1 MGSKV
6 AFHLSGGIFFNLML
20 AARKKPAVNQKEC
33 LRELLYIFDRSARGL
48 SGNSLG
54 TIASR
59 FRNCDPKLRSVYIK
73 FGDPVLVNE
82 FNERMREDYDSV
94 VGEVKN
100 YADHYL
106 DLEMNGKWLVR
117 ALMELVE
124 KDSLIQNNA
133 KFMAIPGGRPAYKQD
148 FPEMQKVYIY
158 NMLLGVWH
166 FICSRT
172 DGEEYGQETYFAL
185 SDFDGE
191 SRARKFDCGRIGF
204 KDHEDVLISYDM
216 EIKPYFGEK
225 SHFSERVLCE
235 HLLSG
240 EIEEL
245 PSVKITEDYGPLNE
259 ALSSKIRQI
268 FSMQVEKSRVPEKKD
283 MVNKYQTYLDR
294 AYEKHRKKKTFLYEM
309 QREFYGFFVCNNVKR
324 REAVGKGERNR
335 EGEVKNVI
343 TNVCVEAFE
352 EEHRFIILSG
362 TGGMGKSMMMTHFML
377 DTIDKNKET
386 GKVPVFMLLRDYNP
400 AAGDL
405 LDFIFGEL
413 KRHDVDLHLS
423 DLVELLQSGKGVI
436 LFDGLD
442 EIKSE
447 NCRRFY
453 KEMEN
458 LADSYPEASYI
469 VSSRPTMNFRGLS
482 RFTVYDLQPFS
493 QEQAVEMVG
502 KLDQS
507 VVDPVI
513 QKDFIQDLKCN
524 RFGFDWRE
532 RMDFLGNPLFLT
544 ILLLAYEGNHDIPTE
559 RYLFYEQAYEAMAK
573 KHDAAKALTREF
585 ATGLNSREFQNY
597 FGEFCTIT
605 YEQEKYDFTPE
616 EISAYFQ
623 EVIEANELDTT
634 LEAFI
639 EDVTGKI
646 CLIYKD
652 GGKYYFIH
660 RSFQEYFV
668 AYFFS
673 RQLEQRFGAVLD
685 ILTVRDEM
693 DHDSVVLPM
702 LYGMEPEKTELCIF
716 IPFLEKVFCG
726 KDEESE
732 YRDFLQC
739 FYPFICYE
747 QGEVEEYFVQAS
759 DSSIYQYIADRY
771 SDVKQMI
778 DGDDLPVLSH
788 FIEKEYVYY
797 DEYWRTGRDEE
808 DSRVVLRED
817 LPDGYETAYEECTG
831 LEVEIVGLSYL
842 ICVEEAYRRKECAYV
857 VEMLEDDSFPLKKE
871 YRDMKKLYLGLKA
884 KYARKTGKAS
894 FRSRFH

>member
-1 MGSKV
+1 MGNEV
-6 AFHLSGGIFFNLML
+6 ALHLSGGVFFNLML
-20 AARKKPAVNQKEC
+20 AARKKPVANQNQC
-33 LRELLYIFDRSARGL
+33 LKELLYIYDRSAKEMA
-48 SGNSLG
+48 GNSLV

-59 FRNCDPKLRSVYIK
+59 FRNCDPDLHSDYIR
-73 FGDPVLVNE
+73 FGDPVVVEE
-82 FNERMREDYDSV
+82 FNGRMRENYASV

-100 YADHYL
+100 YADQYL
-106 DLEMNGKWLVR
+106 DLEVNGKWLVR

-124 KDSLIQNNA
+124 KDNLIQDNA
-133 KFMAIPGGRPAYKQD
+133 KFMAIPGGLPAYKQE
-148 FPEMQKVYIY
+148 FPEMHVVYIY
-158 NMLLGVWH
+158 NFLLSVWH
-166 FICSRT
+166 YICCT
-172 DGEEYGQETYFAL
+172 HGMTENGQETYFAL
-185 SDFDGE
+185 ADFAGE
-191 SRARKFDCGRIGF
+191 SRPRKFDRSRIGF
-204 KDHEDVLISYDM
+204 ESHEDVMVSYDM
-216 EIKPYFGEK
+216 EIVQDDMKIPEPATAYVRKLAGKPD
-225 SHFSERVLCE
+225 RQL
-235 HLLSG
+235 
-240 EIEEL
+240 EIFAPVNSAVPKEVE
-245 PSVKITEDYGPLNE
+245 S
-259 ALSSKIRQI
+259 I
-268 FSMQVEKSRVPEKKD
+268 FSFVVEHTHTSDRKAALNR
-283 MVNKYQTYLDR
+283 YRTYLNR
-294 AYEKHRKKKTFLYEM
+294 AREKHSKKKTFLYEM
-309 QREFYGFFVCNNVKR
+309 QRDFYGFFVCNDVKR
-324 REAVGKGERNR
+324 RETVYRGEHRNDKKDDR
-335 EGEVKNVI
+335 TIKNACI
-343 TNVCVEAFE
+343 DSFE
-352 EEHRFIILSG
+352 EERRFIVLSG

-386 GKVPVFMLLRDYNP
+386 GEVPVFVLLRDYNP

-405 LDFIFGEL
+405 IDFIFGEL

-559 RYLFYEQAYEAMAK
+559 RYLFYEQAYDAMAK

-616 EISAYFQ
+616 EISSYFQ

-634 LEAFI
+634 PEAFI

-673 RQLEQRFGAVLD
+673 RQLEQRYGAVLD
-685 ILTVRDEM
+685 IFQRRDSA

-702 LYGMEPEKTELCIF
+702 LFDMEQNKTELCII
-716 IPFLEKVFCG
+716 IPFLGQIF
-726 KDEESE
+726 KDENDDEAYEHFLE
-732 YRDFLQC
+732 Y
-739 FYPFICYE
+739 FYPIICYE
-747 QGEVEEYFVQAS
+747 QGDVTEFSMGTSE
-759 DSSIYQYIADRY
+759 SSIYEFIADKY
-771 SDVKQMI
+771 NFKEMI
-778 DGDDLPVLSH
+778 DGDELP
-788 FIEKEYVYY
+788 EMDCWMDREYVYY
-797 DEYWRTGRDEE
+797 DRNWDKDTDDIGTQLIARIDLPEGYERRYMEWTGEE
-808 DSRVVLRED
+808 MEVVGKSYEIRVVDVYHHSIYED
-817 LPDGYETAYEECTG
+817 TL
-831 LEVEIVGLSYL
+831 
-842 ICVEEAYRRKECAYV
+842 
-857 VEMLEDDSFPLKKE
+857 EMLTDDTFPLKKE
-871 YRDMKKLYLGLKA
+871 FYSAKELYMKLKD
-884 KYARKTGKAS
+884 KYKKKKDRKS

>member
-1 MGSKV
+1 MGNEV
-6 AFHLSGGIFFNLML
+6 ALHLSGGVFFNLML
-20 AARKKPAVNQKEC
+20 AARKKPVANQNQC
-33 LRELLYIFDRSARGL
+33 LKELLYIYDRSAKEMA
-48 SGNSLG
+48 GNSLV

-59 FRNCDPKLRSVYIK
+59 FRNCDPDLHSDYIR
-73 FGDPVLVNE
+73 FGDPVVVEE
-82 FNERMREDYDSV
+82 FNGRMRENYASV

-100 YADHYL
+100 YADQYL
-106 DLEMNGKWLVR
+106 DLEVNGKWLVR

-124 KDSLIQNNA
+124 KDSLIQDNA
-133 KFMAIPGGRPAYKQD
+133 KFMAIPGGLPAYKQE
-148 FPEMQKVYIY
+148 FPEMHVVYIY
-158 NMLLGVWH
+158 NLLLSVWH
-166 FICSRT
+166 YICCT
-172 DGEEYGQETYFAL
+172 QGMTENGQETYFAL
-185 SDFDGE
+185 SDFAGE
-191 SRARKFDCGRIGF
+191 SRPRKFDRSRIGF
-204 KDHEDVLISYDM
+204 ESHEDVMVSYDM
-216 EIKPYFGEK
+216 EIVQDDMKIPEPAAAYVRKLAGKPD
-225 SHFSERVLCE
+225 RQL
-235 HLLSG
+235 
-240 EIEEL
+240 EIFAPVNSAVPKEVE
-245 PSVKITEDYGPLNE
+245 S
-259 ALSSKIRQI
+259 I
-268 FSMQVEKSRVPEKKD
+268 FSFVVEHTHTSDRKAALNR
-283 MVNKYQTYLDR
+283 YQTYLNR
-294 AYEKHRKKKTFLYEM
+294 AREKHSKKKTFLYEM
-309 QREFYGFFVCNNVKR
+309 QRDFYGFFVCNDVKR
-324 REAVGKGERNR
+324 RETVYRGEHRNDKKDDR
-335 EGEVKNVI
+335 VIKNACI
-343 TNVCVEAFE
+343 DSFE
-352 EEHRFIILSG
+352 EERRFIVLSG

-386 GKVPVFMLLRDYNP
+386 GKVPVFVLLRDYNP

-405 LDFIFGEL
+405 IDFIFGEL
-413 KRHDVDLHLS
+413 KRHDMDLHLS

-453 KEMEN
+453 REMEN

-559 RYLFYEQAYEAMAK
+559 RYLFYEQAYDAMAK

-616 EISAYFQ
+616 EISSYFQ

-634 LEAFI
+634 PEAFI

-673 RQLEQRFGAVLD
+673 RQLEQRYGAVLV
-685 ILTVRDEM
+685 IFQRRDSA

-702 LYGMEPEKTELCIF
+702 LFDMEQNKTELCII
-716 IPFLEKVFCG
+716 IPFLEQIF
-726 KDEESE
+726 KDENDDEAYEHFLE
-732 YRDFLQC
+732 Y
-739 FYPFICYE
+739 FYPIICYE
-747 QGEVEEYFVQAS
+747 QGDVTEFSMGTSE
-759 DSSIYQYIADRY
+759 SSIYEFIADKY
-771 SDVKQMI
+771 NFKEMI
-778 DGDDLPVLSH
+778 DGDELPEMDYWVDR
-788 FIEKEYVYY
+788 EYVYY
-797 DEYWRTGRDEE
+797 DRNWDKDTDDIGTQLIARI
-808 DSRVVLRED
+808 D
-817 LPDGYETAYEECTG
+817 LPEGYERSYMEWTGEEMEVVGKSYEIR
-831 LEVEIVGLSYL
+831 VMDV
-842 ICVEEAYRRKECAYV
+842 YRRSIYEDTL
-857 VEMLEDDSFPLKKE
+857 EMLTNDTFPLKKE
-871 YRDMKKLYLGLKA
+871 FYSAKELYMKLKD
-884 KYARKTGKAS
+884 KYKKKKDRKS

>member
-1 MGSKV
+1 MGNEV

-20 AARKKPAVNQKEC
+20 AARKKPLANQKEC
-33 LRELLYIFDRSARGL
+33 LKELLCIFDRSAKGL
-48 SGNSLG
+48 SGNSLV

-59 FRNCDPKLRSVYIK
+59 FRNCDPDLHSDYIR
-73 FGDPVLVNE
+73 FGDPVVVEE
-82 FNERMREDYDSV
+82 FNGRMREDYASV

-100 YADHYL
+100 YADQYL
-106 DLEMNGKWLVR
+106 DLEVNGKWLVR

-124 KDSLIQNNA
+124 KDSLIQDNA
-133 KFMAIPGGRPAYKQD
+133 KFMAIPGGLPAYKQE
-148 FPEMQKVYIY
+148 FPEMHVVYIY
-158 NMLLGVWH
+158 NLLLSVWH
-166 FICSRT
+166 YICCT
-172 DGEEYGQETYFAL
+172 HGMAENGQETYFAL
-185 SDFDGE
+185 ADFAGE
-191 SRARKFDCGRIGF
+191 SRPRKFDRSRIGF
-204 KDHEDVLISYDM
+204 EGHEDVMVSYDM
-216 EIKPYFGEK
+216 EIVQDDMKIPEPAAAYVRKLTGKPDK
-225 SHFSERVLCE
+225 QL
-235 HLLSG
+235 
-240 EIEEL
+240 EIFE
-245 PSVKITEDYGPLNE
+245 PVNSVV
-259 ALSSKIRQI
+259 SKEVESI
-268 FSMQVEKSRVPEKKD
+268 FSFVVEHTHTSDRKAALNR
-283 MVNKYQTYLDR
+283 YRTYLNR
-294 AYEKHRKKKTFLYEM
+294 AREKHSKKKTFLYEM
-309 QREFYGFFVCNNVKR
+309 QRDFYGFFVCNDVKR
-324 REAVGKGERNR
+324 RETVCRSEHRNDKKDDR
-335 EGEVKNVI
+335 VI
-343 TNVCVEAFE
+343 ANVCVDSFE
-352 EEHRFIILSG
+352 EERRFIVLSG

-386 GKVPVFMLLRDYNP
+386 GEVPVFVLLRDYNP

-405 LDFIFGEL
+405 IDFIFGEL

-513 QKDFIQDLKCN
+513 QKDFIKDLKCN

-573 KHDAAKALTREF
+573 KHDATKALTREF

-623 EVIEANELDTT
+623 EVIEANELGTT
-634 LEAFI
+634 PEAFI

-726 KDEESE
+726 KDEKSE
-732 YRDFLQC
+732 YRDFLQY

-747 QGEVEEYFVQAS
+747 QGDVIEYFVQAS

-771 SDVKQMI
+771 SGVKQMV
-778 DGDDLPVLSH
+778 DGDDLPALNH
-788 FIEKEYVYY
+788 FIEREYVYY
-797 DEYWRTGRDEE
+797 DEYWNNGNDDTG
-808 DSRVVLRED
+808 SQLMLRQD
-817 LPDGYETAYEECTG
+817 LPDGYEAAYEECTG
-831 LEVEIVGLSYL
+831 LEVETVGLSYL

-857 VEMLEDDSFPLKKE
+857 VEMLEDDSFPLKQE

>member
-1 MGSKV
+1 MGNEV
-6 AFHLSGGIFFNLML
+6 ALHLSGGVFFNLML
-20 AARKKPAVNQKEC
+20 AARKKPVANQNQC
-33 LRELLYIFDRSARGL
+33 LKELLYIYDRSAKEMA
-48 SGNSLG
+48 GNSLV
-54 TIASR
+54 TIESR
-59 FRNCDPKLRSVYIK
+59 FRNCDPNLHSDYIR
-73 FGDPVLVNE
+73 FGNPVVVEE
-82 FNERMREDYDSV
+82 FNGRMREDYASV

-100 YADHYL
+100 YADQYL
-106 DLEMNGKWLVR
+106 DLEVNGKWLVR

-124 KDSLIQNNA
+124 KDSLIQDNA
-133 KFMAIPGGRPAYKQD
+133 KFMAIPGELPAYKQE
-148 FPEMQKVYIY
+148 FPEMHVVYIY
-158 NMLLGVWH
+158 NLLLSVWH
-166 FICSRT
+166 YICCT
-172 DGEEYGQETYFAL
+172 HGMTENGQETYFAL
-185 SDFDGE
+185 TDFTGE
-191 SRARKFDCGRIGF
+191 SRPKKFDRSRIGF
-204 KDHEDVLISYDM
+204 ESHEDVTVSYDM
-216 EIKPYFGEK
+216 EIVQDDMKIPEPAASYVRKLTGKPDK
-225 SHFSERVLCE
+225 QL
-235 HLLSG
+235 
-240 EIEEL
+240 EIFA
-245 PSVKITEDYGPLNE
+245 PVNSTV
-259 ALSSKIRQI
+259 SKEVESI
-268 FSMQVEKSRVPEKKD
+268 FSFVVEHTHTSDRKAALNR
-283 MVNKYQTYLDR
+283 YRTYLNR
-294 AYEKHRKKKTFLYEM
+294 AYEKHSKKKTFLYEM
-309 QREFYGFFVCNNVKR
+309 QRDFYGFFVCNDVKR
-324 REAVGKGERNR
+324 RETVCRSERRNDR
-335 EGEVKNVI
+335 KDDRVI
-343 TNVCVEAFE
+343 ANVCVDSFE
-352 EEHRFIILSG
+352 EERRFIVLSG

-377 DTIDKNKET
+377 DTIDRNKET
-386 GKVPVFMLLRDYNP
+386 GKVPVFVLLRDYNP

-405 LDFIFGEL
+405 IDFIFGEL

-458 LADSYPEASYI
+458 LADSYPKASYI

-482 RFTVYDLQPFS
+482 HFTVYDLQPFS
-493 QEQAVEMVG
+493 QEQAVEIVG

-573 KHDAAKALTREF
+573 KHDATKALIREF

-623 EVIEANELDTT
+623 EVIEANELSAMP
-634 LEAFI
+634 EAFI

-673 RQLEQRFGAVLD
+673 RQLEQRFDAVLD
-685 ILTVRDEM
+685 ILTVRDDM

-716 IPFLEKVFCG
+716 IPFLEKAFCG
-726 KDEESE
+726 KDEKSE
-732 YRDFLQC
+732 YRDFLQF

-771 SDVKQMI
+771 SGVKQMI
-778 DGDDLPVLSH
+778 DEDDLPVLSH
-788 FIEKEYVYY
+788 FVEKEYVCY
-797 DEYWRTGRDEE
+797 DEIVFGIE
-808 DSRVVLRED
+808 S
-817 LPDGYETAYEECTG
+817 
-831 LEVEIVGLSYL
+831 EV
-842 ICVEEAYRRKECAYV
+842 
-857 VEMLEDDSFPLKKE
+857 
-871 YRDMKKLYLGLKA
+871 
-884 KYARKTGKAS
+884 
-894 FRSRFH
+894 

>member
-1 MGSKV
+1 MGNEV
-6 AFHLSGGIFFNLML
+6 ALHLSGGVFFNLML
-20 AARKKPAVNQKEC
+20 AARKKPVANQNQC
-33 LRELLYIFDRSARGL
+33 LKELLYIYDRSAKEMA
-48 SGNSLG
+48 GNSLV

-59 FRNCDPKLRSVYIK
+59 FRNCDPDLHSDYIR
-73 FGDPVLVNE
+73 FGDPVVVEE
-82 FNERMREDYDSV
+82 FNGRMRENYASV

-100 YADHYL
+100 YADQYL
-106 DLEMNGKWLVR
+106 DLEVNGKWLVR

-124 KDSLIQNNA
+124 KDSLIQDNA
-133 KFMAIPGGRPAYKQD
+133 KFMAIPGGLPAYKQE
-148 FPEMQKVYIY
+148 FPEIHVVYIY
-158 NMLLGVWH
+158 NLLLSVWH
-166 FICSRT
+166 YICCT
-172 DGEEYGQETYFAL
+172 HGMTENGQETYFAL
-185 SDFDGE
+185 ADFAGE
-191 SRARKFDCGRIGF
+191 SRPRKFDRSRIGF
-204 KDHEDVLISYDM
+204 ESHEDVTVSYDM
-216 EIKPYFGEK
+216 EIVQDDMKIPAPAAAYVRKLAGKPDK
-225 SHFSERVLCE
+225 QL
-235 HLLSG
+235 
-240 EIEEL
+240 EIFA
-245 PSVKITEDYGPLNE
+245 PVNSAVSKE
-259 ALSSKIRQI
+259 AESI
-268 FSMQVEKSRVPEKKD
+268 FSFVVEHTHTSDRKVALNR
-283 MVNKYQTYLDR
+283 YRTYLNR
-294 AYEKHRKKKTFLYEM
+294 AREKHSKKKTFLYEM
-309 QREFYGFFVCNNVKR
+309 QRDFYGFFVCNDVKR
-324 REAVGKGERNR
+324 RETVYRGERRNDR
-335 EGEVKNVI
+335 KDDRVI
-343 TNVCVEAFE
+343 ENACIDSFE
-352 EEHRFIILSG
+352 EERRFIVLSG

-386 GKVPVFMLLRDYNP
+386 GEVPVFVLLRDYNP
-400 AAGDL
+400 EAGDL
-405 LDFIFGEL
+405 IDFIFGEL
-413 KRHDVDLHLS
+413 KRHDMDLHLS

-507 VVDPVI
+507 VVDPII
-513 QKDFIQDLKCN
+513 QKDFIMDLRNN

-532 RMDFLGNPLFLT
+532 RKDFLGNPLFLT

-559 RYLFYEQAYEAMAK
+559 RYLFYEQAYDAMAK

-634 LEAFI
+634 PEAFI

-673 RQLEQRFGAVLD
+673 RQLEQRYGAVLD
-685 ILTVRDEM
+685 IFQRRDSA

-702 LYGMEPEKTELCIF
+702 LFDMEQNKTELCII
-716 IPFLEKVFCG
+716 IPFLEQVF
-726 KDEESE
+726 KDKNDDEAYEHFLE
-732 YRDFLQC
+732 Y
-739 FYPFICYE
+739 FYPIICYE
-747 QGEVEEYFVQAS
+747 QGDVTDFSMGTS
-759 DSSIYQYIADRY
+759 DSSIYEFIADKY
-771 SDVKQMI
+771 NFKEMI
-778 DGDDLPVLSH
+778 DGDELPEMDYWVDR
-788 FIEKEYVYY
+788 EYVYY
-797 DEYWRTGRDEE
+797 DRNWDKDTNDIGTQLIARI
-808 DSRVVLRED
+808 D
-817 LPDGYETAYEECTG
+817 LPEGYERSYMEWTGEEMEVVGKSYE
-831 LEVEIVGLSYL
+831 
-842 ICVEEAYRRKECAYV
+842 ICVVDVYRRSIYEDTL
-857 VEMLEDDSFPLKKE
+857 EMLTDDTFPLKKE
-871 YRDMKKLYLGLKA
+871 FYSAKELYMKLKD
-884 KYARKTGKAS
+884 KYKKKKDRKS

>member
-1 MGSKV
+1 MGNEV
-6 AFHLSGGIFFNLML
+6 ALHLSGGVFFNLML
-20 AARKKPAVNQKEC
+20 AARKKPVANQNQC
-33 LRELLYIFDRSARGL
+33 LKELLYIYDRSAKEMA
-48 SGNSLG
+48 GNSLV

-59 FRNCDPKLRSVYIK
+59 FRNCDPDLHSDYIR
-73 FGDPVLVNE
+73 FGDPVVVEE
-82 FNERMREDYDSV
+82 FNGRMRENYASV

-100 YADHYL
+100 YADQYL
-106 DLEMNGKWLVR
+106 DLEVNGKWLVR

-124 KDSLIQNNA
+124 KDSLIQDNA
-133 KFMAIPGGRPAYKQD
+133 KFMAIPGGLPAYKQE
-148 FPEMQKVYIY
+148 FPEMHVVYIY
-158 NMLLGVWH
+158 NLLLSVWH
-166 FICSRT
+166 YICCT
-172 DGEEYGQETYFAL
+172 HGMTENGQETYFAL
-185 SDFDGE
+185 ADFAGE
-191 SRARKFDCGRIGF
+191 SRPRKFDRSRIGF
-204 KDHEDVLISYDM
+204 ESHEDVTVSYDM
-216 EIKPYFGEK
+216 EIVQDDMKIPEPAASYVRKLTEKPDK
-225 SHFSERVLCE
+225 QL
-235 HLLSG
+235 
-240 EIEEL
+240 EIFAPVNSAVPKEVE
-245 PSVKITEDYGPLNE
+245 S
-259 ALSSKIRQI
+259 I
-268 FSMQVEKSRVPEKKD
+268 FSFVVEHTHTSDRKAALNR
-283 MVNKYQTYLDR
+283 YRTYLNR
-294 AYEKHRKKKTFLYEM
+294 AHEKHSKKKTFLYEM
-309 QREFYGFFVCNNVKR
+309 QRDFYGFFVCNDVKR
-324 REAVGKGERNR
+324 RETVYRGERRNDR
-335 EGEVKNVI
+335 KDDRVI
-343 TNVCVEAFE
+343 ENACIDSFE
-352 EEHRFIILSG
+352 EEHRFIVLSG

-386 GKVPVFMLLRDYNP
+386 GEVPVFVLLRDYNP

-405 LDFIFGEL
+405 IDFIFGEL

-559 RYLFYEQAYEAMAK
+559 RYLFYEQAYDAMAK

-634 LEAFI
+634 PEAFI

-673 RQLEQRFGAVLD
+673 RQLEQRYGAVLD
-685 ILTVRDEM
+685 IFQRRDSA

-702 LYGMEPEKTELCIF
+702 LFDMEQNKTELCII
-716 IPFLEKVFCG
+716 IPFLEQVF
-726 KDEESE
+726 KDKNDDEAYEHFLE
-732 YRDFLQC
+732 Y
-739 FYPFICYE
+739 FYPIICYE
-747 QGEVEEYFVQAS
+747 QGDVTDFSMGTSE
-759 DSSIYQYIADRY
+759 SSIYEFIADKY
-771 SDVKQMI
+771 NFKEMI
-778 DGDDLPVLSH
+778 DGDELPEMDYWVDRD
-788 FIEKEYVYY
+788 YVYY
-797 DEYWRTGRDEE
+797 DRNWDKDTDDIGTQLIARI
-808 DSRVVLRED
+808 D
-817 LPDGYETAYEECTG
+817 LPEGYERSYMEWTGEEMEVVGKSYE
-831 LEVEIVGLSYL
+831 
-842 ICVEEAYRRKECAYV
+842 ICVVDVYHRPIYEDTLK
-857 VEMLEDDSFPLKKE
+857 MLTDDTFPLKKE
-871 YRDMKKLYLGLKA
+871 FYSAKELYMKLKD
-884 KYARKTGKAS
+884 KYKKKKDRKS

>member
-1 MGSKV
+1 MGNEV
-6 AFHLSGGIFFNLML
+6 ALHLSGGVFFNLML
-20 AARKKPAVNQKEC
+20 AARKKPVANQNQC
-33 LRELLYIFDRSARGL
+33 LKELLYIYDRSAKEMA
-48 SGNSLG
+48 GNSLV

-59 FRNCDPKLRSVYIK
+59 FRNCDPDLHSDYIR
-73 FGDPVLVNE
+73 FGDPVVVEE
-82 FNERMREDYDSV
+82 FNGRMRENYASV

-100 YADHYL
+100 YADQYL
-106 DLEMNGKWLVR
+106 DLEVNGKWLVR

-124 KDSLIQNNA
+124 KDSLIQDNA
-133 KFMAIPGGRPAYKQD
+133 KFMAIPGGLPAYKQE
-148 FPEMQKVYIY
+148 FPEMHVVYIY
-158 NMLLGVWH
+158 NLLLSVWH
-166 FICSRT
+166 YICCT
-172 DGEEYGQETYFAL
+172 QGMTENGQETYFAL
-185 SDFDGE
+185 SDFAGE
-191 SRARKFDCGRIGF
+191 SRPRKFDRSRIGF
-204 KDHEDVLISYDM
+204 ESHEDVMVSYDM
-216 EIKPYFGEK
+216 EIVQDDMKIPEPAAAYVRKLAGKPD
-225 SHFSERVLCE
+225 RQL
-235 HLLSG
+235 
-240 EIEEL
+240 EIFAPVNSAVPKEVE
-245 PSVKITEDYGPLNE
+245 S
-259 ALSSKIRQI
+259 I
-268 FSMQVEKSRVPEKKD
+268 FSFVVEHTHTSDRKAALNR
-283 MVNKYQTYLDR
+283 YQTYLNR
-294 AYEKHRKKKTFLYEM
+294 AREKHSKKKTFLYEM
-309 QREFYGFFVCNNVKR
+309 QRDFYGFFVCNDVKR
-324 REAVGKGERNR
+324 RETVYRGEHRNDKKDDR
-335 EGEVKNVI
+335 VIKNACI
-343 TNVCVEAFE
+343 DSFE
-352 EEHRFIILSG
+352 EERRFIVLSG

-386 GKVPVFMLLRDYNP
+386 GKVPVFVLLRDYNP

-405 LDFIFGEL
+405 IDFIFGEL
-413 KRHDVDLHLS
+413 KRHDMDLHLS

-559 RYLFYEQAYEAMAK
+559 RYLFYEQAYDAMAK

-616 EISAYFQ
+616 EISSYFQ

-634 LEAFI
+634 PEAFI

-673 RQLEQRFGAVLD
+673 RQLEQRYGAVLD
-685 ILTVRDEM
+685 IFQRRDSA

-702 LYGMEPEKTELCIF
+702 LFDMEQNKTELCII
-716 IPFLEKVFCG
+716 IPFLEQIF
-726 KDEESE
+726 KDENDDEAYEHFLE
-732 YRDFLQC
+732 Y
-739 FYPFICYE
+739 FYPIICYE
-747 QGEVEEYFVQAS
+747 QGDVTEFSMGTSE
-759 DSSIYQYIADRY
+759 SSIYEFIADKY
-771 SDVKQMI
+771 NFKEMI
-778 DGDDLPVLSH
+778 DEDELPEMDYWVDR
-788 FIEKEYVYY
+788 EYVYY
-797 DEYWRTGRDEE
+797 DRNWDKDTDDIGTQLIARI
-808 DSRVVLRED
+808 D
-817 LPDGYETAYEECTG
+817 LPEGYERSYMEWTGEEMEVVGKSYEIR
-831 LEVEIVGLSYL
+831 VMDV
-842 ICVEEAYRRKECAYV
+842 YRRSIYEDTL
-857 VEMLEDDSFPLKKE
+857 EMLTNDTFPLKKE
-871 YRDMKKLYLGLKA
+871 FYSAKELYMKLKD
-884 KYARKTGKAS
+884 KYKKKKDRKS

>member
-1 MGSKV
+1 MGNEV
-6 AFHLSGGIFFNLML
+6 ALHLSGGVFFNLML
-20 AARKKPAVNQKEC
+20 AARKKPVANQNQC
-33 LRELLYIFDRSARGL
+33 LKELLYIYDRSAKEMA
-48 SGNSLG
+48 GNSLV

-59 FRNCDPKLRSVYIK
+59 FRNCDPDLHSDYIR
-73 FGDPVLVNE
+73 FGDPVVVEE
-82 FNERMREDYDSV
+82 FNGRMRENYASV

-100 YADHYL
+100 YADQYL
-106 DLEMNGKWLVR
+106 DLEVNGKWLVR

-124 KDSLIQNNA
+124 KDSLIQDNA
-133 KFMAIPGGRPAYKQD
+133 KFMAIPGGLPAYKQE
-148 FPEMQKVYIY
+148 FPEMHVVYIY
-158 NMLLGVWH
+158 NLLLSVWH
-166 FICSRT
+166 YICCT
-172 DGEEYGQETYFAL
+172 QGMTENGQETYFAL
-185 SDFDGE
+185 SDFAGE
-191 SRARKFDCGRIGF
+191 SRPRKFDRSRIGF
-204 KDHEDVLISYDM
+204 ESHEDVMVSYDM
-216 EIKPYFGEK
+216 EIVQDDMKIPEPAAAYVRKLAGKPD
-225 SHFSERVLCE
+225 RQL
-235 HLLSG
+235 
-240 EIEEL
+240 EIFAPVNSAVPKEVE
-245 PSVKITEDYGPLNE
+245 S
-259 ALSSKIRQI
+259 I
-268 FSMQVEKSRVPEKKD
+268 FSFVVEHTHTSDRKAALNR
-283 MVNKYQTYLDR
+283 YQTYLNR
-294 AYEKHRKKKTFLYEM
+294 AREKHSKKKTFLYEM
-309 QREFYGFFVCNNVKR
+309 QRDFYGFFVCNDVKR
-324 REAVGKGERNR
+324 RETVYRGEHRNDKKDDR
-335 EGEVKNVI
+335 VIKNACI
-343 TNVCVEAFE
+343 DSFE
-352 EEHRFIILSG
+352 EERRFIVLSG

-386 GKVPVFMLLRDYNP
+386 GKVPVFVLLRDYNP

-405 LDFIFGEL
+405 IDFIFGEL

-559 RYLFYEQAYEAMAK
+559 RYLFYEQAYDAMAK

-616 EISAYFQ
+616 EISSYFQ

-634 LEAFI
+634 PEAFI

-673 RQLEQRFGAVLD
+673 RQLEQRYGAVLD
-685 ILTVRDEM
+685 IFQRRDSA

-702 LYGMEPEKTELCIF
+702 LFDMEQNKTELCII
-716 IPFLEKVFCG
+716 IPFLEQIF
-726 KDEESE
+726 KDENDDEAYEHFLE
-732 YRDFLQC
+732 Y
-739 FYPFICYE
+739 FYPIICYE
-747 QGEVEEYFVQAS
+747 QGDVTEFSMGTSE
-759 DSSIYQYIADRY
+759 SSIYEFIADKY
-771 SDVKQMI
+771 NFKEMI
-778 DGDDLPVLSH
+778 DGDELPEMDYWVDR
-788 FIEKEYVYY
+788 EYVYY
-797 DEYWRTGRDEE
+797 DRNWDKDTDDIGTQLIARI
-808 DSRVVLRED
+808 D
-817 LPDGYETAYEECTG
+817 LPEGYERSYMEWTGEEMEVVGKSYEIR
-831 LEVEIVGLSYL
+831 VMDV
-842 ICVEEAYRRKECAYV
+842 YRRSIYEDTL
-857 VEMLEDDSFPLKKE
+857 EMLTNDTFPLKKE
-871 YRDMKKLYLGLKA
+871 FYSAKELYMKLKD
-884 KYARKTGKAS
+884 KYKKKKDRKS

>member
-1 MGSKV
+1 MGNEV
-6 AFHLSGGIFFNLML
+6 ALHLSGGIFFNLVL
-20 AARKKPAVNQKEC
+20 AARKKPLANQKEC
-33 LRELLYIFDRSARGL
+33 LKELLCIFDRSAKGL
-48 SGNSLG
+48 SGNSLV

-59 FRNCDPKLRSVYIK
+59 FRNCDPDLHSDYIR
-73 FGDPVLVNE
+73 FGDPVVVEE
-82 FNERMREDYDSV
+82 FNGRMREDYASV

-100 YADHYL
+100 YADQYL
-106 DLEMNGKWLVR
+106 DLEVNGKWLVR

-124 KDSLIQNNA
+124 KDSLIQDNA
-133 KFMAIPGGRPAYKQD
+133 KFMAIPGGLPAYKQE
-148 FPEMQKVYIY
+148 FPEMHVVYIY
-158 NMLLGVWH
+158 NLLLSVWH
-166 FICSRT
+166 YICCT
-172 DGEEYGQETYFAL
+172 HGMTENGQETYFAL
-185 SDFDGE
+185 SDFAGE
-191 SRARKFDCGRIGF
+191 SRPRKFDRSRIGF
-204 KDHEDVLISYDM
+204 ESHEDVTVSYDM
-216 EIKPYFGEK
+216 EIVQDDMKIPEPAASYVRKLAGKPDK
-225 SHFSERVLCE
+225 QL
-235 HLLSG
+235 
-240 EIEEL
+240 EIFA
-245 PSVKITEDYGPLNE
+245 PVNSAVSKE
-259 ALSSKIRQI
+259 AESI
-268 FSMQVEKSRVPEKKD
+268 FSFVVEHSHTSDRKAALNR
-283 MVNKYQTYLDR
+283 YRTYLNR
-294 AYEKHRKKKTFLYEM
+294 AREKHSKKKTFLYEM
-309 QREFYGFFVCNNVKR
+309 QRDFYGFFVCNDVKR
-324 REAVGKGERNR
+324 RETVYRSERRNDR
-335 EGEVKNVI
+335 KDDRVI
-343 TNVCVEAFE
+343 ENACIDSFE
-352 EEHRFIILSG
+352 EERRFIILSG

-377 DTIDKNKET
+377 DTIDRNKET
-386 GKVPVFMLLRDYNP
+386 GKVPVFVLLRDYNP

-405 LDFIFGEL
+405 IDFIFGEL

-513 QKDFIQDLKCN
+513 QKDFIMDLRNN

-532 RMDFLGNPLFLT
+532 RKDFLGNPLFLT

-559 RYLFYEQAYEAMAK
+559 RYLFYEQAYDAMAK

-634 LEAFI
+634 PEAFI

-673 RQLEQRFGAVLD
+673 RQLEQRYGAVLD

-726 KDEESE
+726 KDEKSE
-732 YRDFLQC
+732 YHDFLQF

-771 SDVKQMI
+771 SGVKQMI

-797 DEYWRTGRDEE
+797 DEYWNNRDDDTG
-808 DSRVVLRED
+808 SQLMLRQD
-817 LPDGYETAYEECTG
+817 LPDGYEAAYEESTG
-831 LEVEIVGLSYL
+831 LEVETVGLSYL
-842 ICVEEAYRRKECAYV
+842 ICVKEAYRRKECAYV
-857 VEMLEDDSFPLKKE
+857 VEMLEDDSFPLKQE

>member
-1 MGSKV
+1 MGNEV
-6 AFHLSGGIFFNLML
+6 ALHLSGGVFFNLML
-20 AARKKPAVNQKEC
+20 AARKKPVANQNQC
-33 LRELLYIFDRSARGL
+33 LKELLYIYDRSAKEMA
-48 SGNSLG
+48 GNSLV

-59 FRNCDPKLRSVYIK
+59 FRNCDPDLHSDYIR
-73 FGDPVLVNE
+73 FGDPVVVEE
-82 FNERMREDYDSV
+82 FNGRMRENYASV

-100 YADHYL
+100 YADQYL
-106 DLEMNGKWLVR
+106 DLEVNGKWLVR

-124 KDSLIQNNA
+124 KDNLIQDNA
-133 KFMAIPGGRPAYKQD
+133 KFMAIPGGLPAYKQE
-148 FPEMQKVYIY
+148 FPEMHVVYIY
-158 NMLLGVWH
+158 NLLLSVWH
-166 FICSRT
+166 YICCT
-172 DGEEYGQETYFAL
+172 HGMTENGQETYFAL
-185 SDFDGE
+185 ADFAGE
-191 SRARKFDCGRIGF
+191 SRPRKFDRSRIGF
-204 KDHEDVLISYDM
+204 ESHEDVTVSYDM
-216 EIKPYFGEK
+216 EIVQDDMKIPEPAAAYVRKLTGQPDK
-225 SHFSERVLCE
+225 QL
-235 HLLSG
+235 
-240 EIEEL
+240 EIFA
-245 PSVKITEDYGPLNE
+245 PVNSAV
-259 ALSSKIRQI
+259 SKEVESI
-268 FSMQVEKSRVPEKKD
+268 FSFVVEHTHTSDRKAALNR
-283 MVNKYQTYLDR
+283 YRTYLNR
-294 AYEKHRKKKTFLYEM
+294 AREKHSKKKTFLYEM
-309 QREFYGFFVCNNVKR
+309 QRDFYRFFVCNDVKR
-324 REAVGKGERNR
+324 RETVYRGERRNDR
-335 EGEVKNVI
+335 KDDRVI
-343 TNVCVEAFE
+343 ENVCVDSFE
-352 EEHRFIILSG
+352 EERRFIVLSG

-386 GKVPVFMLLRDYNP
+386 GEVPVFVLLRDYNP

-405 LDFIFGEL
+405 IDFIFGEL

-493 QEQAVEMVG
+493 QEQAGEMVG

-513 QKDFIQDLKCN
+513 QKDFIKDLKCN

-573 KHDAAKALTREF
+573 KHDATKALTREF

-623 EVIEANELDTT
+623 EVIEANELGTT
-634 LEAFI
+634 PEAFI

-673 RQLEQRFGAVLD
+673 RQLEQRFDAVLD

-726 KDEESE
+726 KDEKSE
-732 YRDFLQC
+732 YRDFLQF

-771 SDVKQMI
+771 SGVKQMI

-788 FIEKEYVYY
+788 FVEKEYVYY
-797 DEYWRTGRDEE
+797 DEYWNNGNDDTG
-808 DSRVVLRED
+808 SQLMLRQD
-817 LPDGYETAYEECTG
+817 LPDGYEAAYEESTG
-831 LEVEIVGLSYL
+831 LEVETVGLSYL

-857 VEMLEDDSFPLKKE
+857 VEMLEDDSFSLKQE
-871 YRDMKKLYLGLKA
+871 YRDMKKLYLELKA
-884 KYARKTGKAS
+884 KYERKTGKAS

>member
-1 MGSKV
+1 MGNEV
-6 AFHLSGGIFFNLML
+6 ALHLSGGIFFNLVL
-20 AARKKPAVNQKEC
+20 AARKKPLANQKEC
-33 LRELLYIFDRSARGL
+33 LKELLCIFDRSAKGL
-48 SGNSLG
+48 SGNSLV

-59 FRNCDPKLRSVYIK
+59 FRNCDPDLHSDYIR
-73 FGDPVLVNE
+73 FGDPVVVEE
-82 FNERMREDYDSV
+82 FNGRMREDYASV

-100 YADHYL
+100 YADQYL
-106 DLEMNGKWLVR
+106 DLEVNGKWLVR

-124 KDSLIQNNA
+124 KDSLIQDNA
-133 KFMAIPGGRPAYKQD
+133 KFMAIPGGLPAYKQE
-148 FPEMQKVYIY
+148 FPEMHVVYIY
-158 NMLLGVWH
+158 NLLLSVWH
-166 FICSRT
+166 YICCT
-172 DGEEYGQETYFAL
+172 HGMTENGQETYFAL
-185 SDFDGE
+185 TDFAGE
-191 SRARKFDCGRIGF
+191 GRPRKFDRSRIGF
-204 KDHEDVLISYDM
+204 ESHEDVTVSYDM
-216 EIKPYFGEK
+216 EIVQDDMKIPEPAVAYVRKLTGKPDK
-225 SHFSERVLCE
+225 QL
-235 HLLSG
+235 
-240 EIEEL
+240 EIFETVN
-245 PSVKITEDYGPLNE
+245 SAV
-259 ALSSKIRQI
+259 SKDVESI
-268 FSMQVEKSRVPEKKD
+268 FSFVMEHSHTSDRKAALNR
-283 MVNKYQTYLDR
+283 YRTYLNR
-294 AYEKHRKKKTFLYEM
+294 AREKHSKKKTFLYEM
-309 QREFYGFFVCNNVKR
+309 QRDFYGFFVCNDVKR
-324 REAVGKGERNR
+324 RETVYRSERRNDR
-335 EGEVKNVI
+335 KDDRVI
-343 TNVCVEAFE
+343 ENACIDSFE
-352 EEHRFIILSG
+352 EERRFIVLSG

-377 DTIDKNKET
+377 DTIDRNKET
-386 GKVPVFMLLRDYNP
+386 GKVPVFVLLRDYNP
-400 AAGDL
+400 EAGDL
-405 LDFIFGEL
+405 IDFIFGEL
-413 KRHDVDLHLS
+413 KRHDMDLHLS

-513 QKDFIQDLKCN
+513 QKDFIMDLRNN

-532 RMDFLGNPLFLT
+532 RKDFLGNPLFLT

-559 RYLFYEQAYEAMAK
+559 RYLFYEQAYDAMAK

-634 LEAFI
+634 PEAFI

-673 RQLEQRFGAVLD
+673 RQLEQRYGAVLD
-685 ILTVRDEM
+685 IFQRRDSA

-702 LYGMEPEKTELCIF
+702 LFDMEQNKTELCI
-716 IPFLEKVFCG
+716 IVPFLEQVF
-726 KDEESE
+726 KDKNDDEAYEHFLE
-732 YRDFLQC
+732 Y
-739 FYPFICYE
+739 FYPIICYE
-747 QGEVEEYFVQAS
+747 QGDVTDFSMGTS
-759 DSSIYQYIADRY
+759 DSSIYEFIADKY
-771 SDVKQMI
+771 NFKEMI
-778 DGDDLPVLSH
+778 DGDELPEMDYWV
-788 FIEKEYVYY
+788 EREYVYY
-797 DEYWRTGRDEE
+797 DRNWDKDTDEIGTQLIA
-808 DSRVVLRED
+808 RID
-817 LPDGYETAYEECTG
+817 LPEGYERSYMEWTG
-831 LEVEIVGLSYL
+831 EEVEVVGKSYE
-842 ICVEEAYRRKECAYV
+842 ICVVDVYRRSIYEDTL
-857 VEMLEDDSFPLKKE
+857 EMLTDDTFPLKKE
-871 YRDMKKLYLGLKA
+871 FYSAKELYMKLKD
-884 KYARKTGKAS
+884 KYKKKKDRKS

>member
-1 MGSKV
+1 MGNEV
-6 AFHLSGGIFFNLML
+6 ALHLSGGVFFNLML
-20 AARKKPAVNQKEC
+20 AARKKPVANQNQC
-33 LRELLYIFDRSARGL
+33 LKELLYIYDRSAKEMA
-48 SGNSLG
+48 GNSLV

-59 FRNCDPKLRSVYIK
+59 FRNCDPDLHSDYIR
-73 FGDPVLVNE
+73 FGDPVVVEE
-82 FNERMREDYDSV
+82 FNGRMRDDYASV

-100 YADHYL
+100 YADQYL
-106 DLEMNGKWLVR
+106 DLEVNGKWLVR

-124 KDSLIQNNA
+124 KDSLIQDNA
-133 KFMAIPGGRPAYKQD
+133 KFMAIPGGLPAYKQE
-148 FPEMQKVYIY
+148 FPEMQVVYIY
-158 NMLLGVWH
+158 PLLLSVWH
-166 FICSRT
+166 YICCT
-172 DGEEYGQETYFAL
+172 QGVAENGQETYFAL
-185 SDFDGE
+185 ADFAGD
-191 SRARKFDCGRIGF
+191 SRPRKFDRSRIGF
-204 KDHEDVLISYDM
+204 ESHEDVTVSYDT
-216 EIKPYFGEK
+216 EIQRSDVRMPEPAASYVRKLTGKKVPSLEIFEPVNAAV
-225 SHFSERVLCE
+225 SE
-235 HLLSG
+235 
-240 EIEEL
+240 
-245 PSVKITEDYGPLNE
+245 E
-259 ALSSKIRQI
+259 ANSI
-268 FSMQVEKSRVPEKKD
+268 FSFVVEHSHTSDRKAALNRYK
-283 MVNKYQTYLDR
+283 TYLSR
-294 AYEKHRKKKTFLYEM
+294 AYEKHSKKKTFLYEM
-309 QREFYGFFVCNNVKR
+309 QRDFYGFFVCNDVKR
-324 REAVGKGERNR
+324 RE
-335 EGEVKNVI
+335 
-343 TNVCVEAFE
+343 NVCRSERRNERKEDRVIANACVDSFE
-352 EEHRFIILSG
+352 EERRFIVLSG

-377 DTIDKNKET
+377 DTIDRNKET
-386 GKVPVFMLLRDYNP
+386 GKVPVFVLLRDYNP

-405 LDFIFGEL
+405 MDFIFGEL

-623 EVIEANELDTT
+623 EVIEANELGTT
-634 LEAFI
+634 PEAFI

-797 DEYWRTGRDEE
+797 DEYWRTERDEE

-817 LPDGYETAYEECTG
+817 LPDGYETAYEKCTG

-857 VEMLEDDSFPLKKE
+857 VEMLEDDSFPLKQE
-871 YRDMKKLYLGLKA
+871 YRAMKKLYLGLKA

>member
-1 MGSKV
+1 MGNEV
-6 AFHLSGGIFFNLML
+6 ALHLSGGIFFNLVL
-20 AARKKPAVNQKEC
+20 AARKKPLANQKEC
-33 LRELLYIFDRSARGL
+33 LKELLCIFDRSAKGL
-48 SGNSLG
+48 SGNSLV

-59 FRNCDPKLRSVYIK
+59 FRNCDPDLHSDYIR
-73 FGDPVLVNE
+73 FGDPVVVEE
-82 FNERMREDYDSV
+82 FNGRMREDYASV

-100 YADHYL
+100 YADQYL
-106 DLEMNGKWLVR
+106 DLEVNGKWLVR

-124 KDSLIQNNA
+124 KDSLIQDNA
-133 KFMAIPGGRPAYKQD
+133 KFMAIPGGLPAYKQE
-148 FPEMQKVYIY
+148 FPEMHVVYIY
-158 NMLLGVWH
+158 NLLLSVWH
-166 FICSRT
+166 YICCT
-172 DGEEYGQETYFAL
+172 HGMTENGQETYFAL
-185 SDFDGE
+185 TDFAGE
-191 SRARKFDCGRIGF
+191 GRPRKFDRSRIGF
-204 KDHEDVLISYDM
+204 ESHEDVTVSYDM
-216 EIKPYFGEK
+216 EIVQDDMKIPEPAAAYVRKLTGKPDK
-225 SHFSERVLCE
+225 QL
-235 HLLSG
+235 
-240 EIEEL
+240 EIFETVN
-245 PSVKITEDYGPLNE
+245 SAV
-259 ALSSKIRQI
+259 SKEVGSI
-268 FSMQVEKSRVPEKKD
+268 FSFVVEHSHTSDRKAALNR
-283 MVNKYQTYLDR
+283 YRTYLNR
-294 AYEKHRKKKTFLYEM
+294 AREKHSKKKTFLYEM
-309 QREFYGFFVCNNVKR
+309 QRDFYGFFVCNDVKR
-324 REAVGKGERNR
+324 RETVYRSERRNDR
-335 EGEVKNVI
+335 KDDRVI
-343 TNVCVEAFE
+343 ENACIDSFE
-352 EEHRFIILSG
+352 EERRFIVLSG

-377 DTIDKNKET
+377 DTIDRNKET
-386 GKVPVFMLLRDYNP
+386 GKVPVFVLLRDYNP
-400 AAGDL
+400 EAGDL
-405 LDFIFGEL
+405 IDFIFGEL
-413 KRHDVDLHLS
+413 KRHDMDLHLS

-513 QKDFIQDLKCN
+513 QKDFIMDLRNN

-532 RMDFLGNPLFLT
+532 RKDFLGNPLFLT

-559 RYLFYEQAYEAMAK
+559 RYLFYEQAYDAMAK

-634 LEAFI
+634 PEAFI

-673 RQLEQRFGAVLD
+673 RQLEQRYGAVLD
-685 ILTVRDEM
+685 IFQRRDSA

-702 LYGMEPEKTELCIF
+702 LFDMEQNKTELCII
-716 IPFLEKVFCG
+716 IPFLEQVF
-726 KDEESE
+726 KDKNDDEAYEHFLE
-732 YRDFLQC
+732 Y
-739 FYPFICYE
+739 FYPIICYE
-747 QGEVEEYFVQAS
+747 QGDVTDFSMGTS
-759 DSSIYQYIADRY
+759 DSSIYEFIADKY
-771 SDVKQMI
+771 NFKEMI
-778 DGDDLPVLSH
+778 NGDELPEMDYWV
-788 FIEKEYVYY
+788 EREYVYY
-797 DEYWRTGRDEE
+797 DRNWDKDTDDIGTQLIARI
-808 DSRVVLRED
+808 D
-817 LPDGYETAYEECTG
+817 LPEGYERSYMEWTG
-831 LEVEIVGLSYL
+831 EEVEVVGKSYE
-842 ICVEEAYRRKECAYV
+842 ICVGDVYRRSIYEDTL
-857 VEMLEDDSFPLKKE
+857 EMLTDDTFPLKKE
-871 YRDMKKLYLGLKA
+871 FYSAKELYMKLKD
-884 KYARKTGKAS
+884 KYKKKKDRKS

>member
-1 MGSKV
+1 MGNEV
-6 AFHLSGGIFFNLML
+6 ALHLSGGVFFNLML
-20 AARKKPAVNQKEC
+20 AARKKPVANQNQC
-33 LRELLYIFDRSARGL
+33 LKELLYIYDRSAKEMA
-48 SGNSLG
+48 GNSLV

-59 FRNCDPKLRSVYIK
+59 FRNCDPDLHSDYIR
-73 FGDPVLVNE
+73 FGDPVVVEE
-82 FNERMREDYDSV
+82 FNGRMRENYASV

-100 YADHYL
+100 YADQYL
-106 DLEMNGKWLVR
+106 DLEVNGKWLVR

-124 KDSLIQNNA
+124 KDNLIQDNA
-133 KFMAIPGGRPAYKQD
+133 KFMAIPGGLPAYKQE
-148 FPEMQKVYIY
+148 FPEMHVVYIY
-158 NMLLGVWH
+158 NLLLSVWH
-166 FICSRT
+166 YICCT
-172 DGEEYGQETYFAL
+172 HGMTENGQETYFAL
-185 SDFDGE
+185 ADFAGE
-191 SRARKFDCGRIGF
+191 SRPRKFDRSRIGF
-204 KDHEDVLISYDM
+204 ESHEDVTVSYDM
-216 EIKPYFGEK
+216 EIVQDDMKIPEPAAAYVRKLTGQPDK
-225 SHFSERVLCE
+225 QL
-235 HLLSG
+235 
-240 EIEEL
+240 EIFA
-245 PSVKITEDYGPLNE
+245 PVNSAV
-259 ALSSKIRQI
+259 SKEVESI
-268 FSMQVEKSRVPEKKD
+268 FSFVVEHTHTSDRKAALNR
-283 MVNKYQTYLDR
+283 YRTYLNR
-294 AYEKHRKKKTFLYEM
+294 AREKHSKKKTFLYEM
-309 QREFYGFFVCNNVKR
+309 QRDFYRFFVCNDVKR
-324 REAVGKGERNR
+324 RETVYRGERRNDR
-335 EGEVKNVI
+335 KDDRVI
-343 TNVCVEAFE
+343 ENVCVDSFE
-352 EEHRFIILSG
+352 EERRFIVLSG
-362 TGGMGKSMMMTHFML
+362 TGGMGKSMMMMHFML

-386 GKVPVFMLLRDYNP
+386 GEVPVFVLLRDYNP

-405 LDFIFGEL
+405 IDFIFGEL

-513 QKDFIQDLKCN
+513 QKDFIKDLKCN

-573 KHDAAKALTREF
+573 KHDATKALTREF

-623 EVIEANELDTT
+623 EVIEANELGTT
-634 LEAFI
+634 PEAFI

-673 RQLEQRFGAVLD
+673 RQLEQRFDAVLD

-726 KDEESE
+726 KDEKSE
-732 YRDFLQC
+732 YRDFLQF

-771 SDVKQMI
+771 SGVKQMI

-788 FIEKEYVYY
+788 FVEKEYVYY
-797 DEYWRTGRDEE
+797 DEYWNNGNDDTG
-808 DSRVVLRED
+808 SQLMLRQD
-817 LPDGYETAYEECTG
+817 LPDGYEAAYEESTG
-831 LEVEIVGLSYL
+831 LEVETVGLSYL

-857 VEMLEDDSFPLKKE
+857 VEMLEDDSFSLKQE
-871 YRDMKKLYLGLKA
+871 YRDMKKLYLELKA
-884 KYARKTGKAS
+884 KYERKTGKAS

>member
-1 MGSKV
+1 MGNEV
-6 AFHLSGGIFFNLML
+6 ALHLSGGVFFNLML
-20 AARKKPAVNQKEC
+20 AARKKPVANQNQC
-33 LRELLYIFDRSARGL
+33 LKELLYIYDRSAKEMA
-48 SGNSLG
+48 GNSLV

-59 FRNCDPKLRSVYIK
+59 FRNCDPDLHSDYIR
-73 FGDPVLVNE
+73 FGDPVVVEE
-82 FNERMREDYDSV
+82 FNGRMRENYASV

-100 YADHYL
+100 YADQYL
-106 DLEMNGKWLVR
+106 DLEVNGKWLVR

-124 KDSLIQNNA
+124 KDSLIQDNA
-133 KFMAIPGGRPAYKQD
+133 KFMAIPGGLPAYKQE
-148 FPEMQKVYIY
+148 FPEMHVVYIY
-158 NMLLGVWH
+158 NLLLSVWH
-166 FICSRT
+166 YICCT
-172 DGEEYGQETYFAL
+172 HGMTENGQETYFAL
-185 SDFDGE
+185 ADFAGE
-191 SRARKFDCGRIGF
+191 SRPRKFDRSRIGF
-204 KDHEDVLISYDM
+204 ESHEDVTVSYDM
-216 EIKPYFGEK
+216 EIKPVKVKPVSAREMYARMVMGEK
-225 SHFSERVLCE
+225 IMND
-235 HLLSG
+235 
-240 EIEEL
+240 EIA
-245 PSVKITEDYGPLNE
+245 SY
-259 ALSSKIRQI
+259 I
-268 FSMQVEKSRVPEKKD
+268 FEP
-283 MVNKYQTYLDR
+283 VNKTKDEEEKNIYSFLVEHSYTSDRKAALNRYRTYLNR
-294 AYEKHRKKKTFLYEM
+294 AREKHSKKKTFLYEM
-309 QREFYGFFVCNNVKR
+309 QRDFYGFFVCNDVKR
-324 REAVGKGERNR
+324 RETVYRGEHRNDR
-335 EGEVKNVI
+335 KDDRVI
-343 TNVCVEAFE
+343 ENACIDSFE
-352 EEHRFIILSG
+352 EERRFIVLSG

-386 GKVPVFMLLRDYNP
+386 GEVPVFVLLRDYNP

-405 LDFIFGEL
+405 IDFIFGEL

-458 LADSYPEASYI
+458 LADSYPESSYI

-507 VVDPVI
+507 VVDPII
-513 QKDFIQDLKCN
+513 QKDFIMDLRNN

-532 RMDFLGNPLFLT
+532 RKDFLGNPLFLT

-559 RYLFYEQAYEAMAK
+559 RYLFYEQAYDAMAK

-616 EISAYFQ
+616 EISSYFQ

-634 LEAFI
+634 PEAFI

-673 RQLEQRFGAVLD
+673 RQLEQRYGAVLD
-685 ILTVRDEM
+685 IFQRRDSA

-702 LYGMEPEKTELCIF
+702 LFDMEQNKTELCII
-716 IPFLEKVFCG
+716 IPFLEQVF
-726 KDEESE
+726 KDKNDDEAYE
-732 YRDFLQC
+732 YFLEY
-739 FYPFICYE
+739 FYPIICYE
-747 QGEVEEYFVQAS
+747 QGDVTEFSMGTSQ
-759 DSSIYQYIADRY
+759 SSIYEFIADKY
-771 SDVKQMI
+771 NFKEMI
-778 DGDDLPVLSH
+778 DGDDLPEMDYWVDR
-788 FIEKEYVYY
+788 EYVYY
-797 DEYWRTGRDEE
+797 DRNWDKDADDIGTQLIARI
-808 DSRVVLRED
+808 D
-817 LPDGYETAYEECTG
+817 LPKGYER
-831 LEVEIVGLSYL
+831 SYL
-842 ICVEEAYRRKECAYV
+842 EWTGEEMEVVGKSYEICVVDVYRRSIYEDTL
-857 VEMLEDDSFPLKKE
+857 EMLTDDTFPLKKE
-871 YRDMKKLYLGLKA
+871 FYSAKELYMKLKD
-884 KYARKTGKAS
+884 KYKKKKDQKS

>member
-1 MGSKV
+1 MGNEV
-6 AFHLSGGIFFNLML
+6 ALHLSGGVFFNLML
-20 AARKKPAVNQKEC
+20 AARKKPVANQNQC
-33 LRELLYIFDRSARGL
+33 LKELLYIYDRSAKEMA
-48 SGNSLG
+48 GNSLV

-59 FRNCDPKLRSVYIK
+59 FRNCDPDLHSDYIR
-73 FGDPVLVNE
+73 FGDPVVVEE
-82 FNERMREDYDSV
+82 FNGRMRDDYASV

-100 YADHYL
+100 YADQYL
-106 DLEMNGKWLVR
+106 DLEVNGKWLVR

-124 KDSLIQNNA
+124 KDSLIQDNA
-133 KFMAIPGGRPAYKQD
+133 KFMAIPGGLPAYKQE
-148 FPEMQKVYIY
+148 FPEMQVVYIY
-158 NMLLGVWH
+158 PLLLSVWH
-166 FICSRT
+166 YICCT
-172 DGEEYGQETYFAL
+172 QGVTENGQETYFAL
-185 SDFDGE
+185 ADFAGD
-191 SRARKFDCGRIGF
+191 SRPRKFDRSRIGF
-204 KDHEDVLISYDM
+204 ESHEDVTVSYDM
-216 EIKPYFGEK
+216 EIQRSDVRMPEPAASYVRKLAGKPVPSPEIFEPVNAAA
-225 SHFSERVLCE
+225 SEEANSIFSFVLE
-235 HLLSG
+235 HSYT
-240 EIEEL
+240 
-245 PSVKITEDYGPLNE
+245 SDRKA
-259 ALSSKIRQI
+259 ALSR
-268 FSMQVEKSRVPEKKD
+268 
-283 MVNKYQTYLDR
+283 YTTYLNR
-294 AYEKHRKKKTFLYEM
+294 AYEKHSKKKTFLYEM
-309 QREFYGFFVCNNVKR
+309 QRDFYGFFVCNDVKR
-324 REAVGKGERNR
+324 RETVCRSERRNDR
-335 EGEVKNVI
+335 KEDRVI
-343 TNVCVEAFE
+343 ANACVDSFE
-352 EEHRFIILSG
+352 EERRFIVLSG

-377 DTIDKNKET
+377 DTINRNKET
-386 GKVPVFMLLRDYNP
+386 GKVPVFVLLRDYNP

-405 LDFIFGEL
+405 MDFIFGEL

-493 QEQAVEMVG
+493 QDQAVEMVG

-623 EVIEANELDTT
+623 EVIEANELGTT
-634 LEAFI
+634 PEAFI

-726 KDEESE
+726 KDEKSE

-808 DSRVVLRED
+808 DSRVILREN
-817 LPDGYETAYEECTG
+817 LPDGYESAYEECTG

-857 VEMLEDDSFPLKKE
+857 VEMLEDDSFPLKQE

-884 KYARKTGKAS
+884 KYAKKTGKAS

>member
-1 MGSKV
+1 MGNEV
-6 AFHLSGGIFFNLML
+6 ALHLSGGVFFNLML
-20 AARKKPAVNQKEC
+20 AARKKPVANQNQC
-33 LRELLYIFDRSARGL
+33 LKELLYIYDRSAKEMA
-48 SGNSLG
+48 GNSLV

-59 FRNCDPKLRSVYIK
+59 FRNCDPDLHSDYIR
-73 FGDPVLVNE
+73 FGDPVVVEE
-82 FNERMREDYDSV
+82 FNGRMRENYASV

-100 YADHYL
+100 YADQYL
-106 DLEMNGKWLVR
+106 DLEVNGKWLVR

-124 KDSLIQNNA
+124 KDSLIQDNA
-133 KFMAIPGGRPAYKQD
+133 KFMAIPGGLPAYKQE
-148 FPEMQKVYIY
+148 FPEMHVVYIY
-158 NMLLGVWH
+158 NLLLSVWH
-166 FICSRT
+166 YICCT
-172 DGEEYGQETYFAL
+172 QGMTENGQETYFAL
-185 SDFDGE
+185 ADFAGE
-191 SRARKFDCGRIGF
+191 SRPRKFDRSRIGF
-204 KDHEDVLISYDM
+204 ESHEDVTVSYDM
-216 EIKPYFGEK
+216 EIVQDDMKIPEPAASYVRKLTEKPDK
-225 SHFSERVLCE
+225 QL
-235 HLLSG
+235 
-240 EIEEL
+240 EIFAPVNSAVPKEVE
-245 PSVKITEDYGPLNE
+245 S
-259 ALSSKIRQI
+259 I
-268 FSMQVEKSRVPEKKD
+268 FSFVVEHTHTSDRKAALNR
-283 MVNKYQTYLDR
+283 YRTYLNR
-294 AYEKHRKKKTFLYEM
+294 AHEKHSKKKTFLYEM
-309 QREFYGFFVCNNVKR
+309 QRDFYGFFVCNDVKR
-324 REAVGKGERNR
+324 RETVYRGERRNDR
-335 EGEVKNVI
+335 KDDRVI
-343 TNVCVEAFE
+343 ENACIDSFE
-352 EEHRFIILSG
+352 EEHRFIVLSG

-386 GKVPVFMLLRDYNP
+386 GEVPVFVLLRDYNP

-405 LDFIFGEL
+405 IDFIFGEL

-507 VVDPVI
+507 VVDPII
-513 QKDFIQDLKCN
+513 QKDFIMDLRNN

-532 RMDFLGNPLFLT
+532 RKDFLGNPLFLT

-559 RYLFYEQAYEAMAK
+559 RYLFYEQAYDAMAK

-634 LEAFI
+634 PEAFI

-673 RQLEQRFGAVLD
+673 RQLEQRYGAVLD
-685 ILTVRDEM
+685 IFQRRDSA

-702 LYGMEPEKTELCIF
+702 LFDMEQNKTELCII
-716 IPFLEKVFCG
+716 IPFLEQVF
-726 KDEESE
+726 KDKNDDEAYEHFLE
-732 YRDFLQC
+732 Y
-739 FYPFICYE
+739 FYPIICYE
-747 QGEVEEYFVQAS
+747 QGDVTDFSMGTSE
-759 DSSIYQYIADRY
+759 SSIYEFIADKY
-771 SDVKQMI
+771 NFKEMI
-778 DGDDLPVLSH
+778 DGDELPEMDYWVDR
-788 FIEKEYVYY
+788 EYVYY
-797 DEYWRTGRDEE
+797 DRNWDKDTDDIGTQLIARI
-808 DSRVVLRED
+808 D
-817 LPDGYETAYEECTG
+817 LPEGYERSYIEWTGEEMEVVGKSYE
-831 LEVEIVGLSYL
+831 
-842 ICVEEAYRRKECAYV
+842 ICVVDVYRRSIYEDTL
-857 VEMLEDDSFPLKKE
+857 EMLTDDTFPLKKE
-871 YRDMKKLYLGLKA
+871 FYSAKELYMKLKD
-884 KYARKTGKAS
+884 KYKKKKDRKS

>member
-1 MGSKV
+1 MGNEV

-20 AARKKPAVNQKEC
+20 AARKKPLANQKEC
-33 LRELLYIFDRSARGL
+33 LKELLCIFDRSAKGL
-48 SGNSLG
+48 SGNSLV

-59 FRNCDPKLRSVYIK
+59 FRNCDPDLHSDYIR
-73 FGDPVLVNE
+73 FGDPVVVEE
-82 FNERMREDYDSV
+82 FNGRMREDYASV

-100 YADHYL
+100 YADQYL
-106 DLEMNGKWLVR
+106 DLEVNGKWLVR

-124 KDSLIQNNA
+124 KDSLIQDNA
-133 KFMAIPGGRPAYKQD
+133 KFMAIPGGLPAYKQE
-148 FPEMQKVYIY
+148 FPEMHVVYIY
-158 NMLLGVWH
+158 NLLLSVWH
-166 FICSRT
+166 YICCT
-172 DGEEYGQETYFAL
+172 HGMAENGQETYFAL
-185 SDFDGE
+185 ADFAGE
-191 SRARKFDCGRIGF
+191 SRPRKFDRSRIGF
-204 KDHEDVLISYDM
+204 ESHEDVMVSYDT
-216 EIKPYFGEK
+216 EIVQDDMKIPEPAAAYVRKLTGKPDK
-225 SHFSERVLCE
+225 QL
-235 HLLSG
+235 
-240 EIEEL
+240 EIFE
-245 PSVKITEDYGPLNE
+245 PVNT
-259 ALSSKIRQI
+259 AVSKEVESI
-268 FSMQVEKSRVPEKKD
+268 FSFVVEHTHISDRKAALNR
-283 MVNKYQTYLDR
+283 YRTYLNR
-294 AYEKHRKKKTFLYEM
+294 AHEKHSKKKTFLYEM
-309 QREFYGFFVCNNVKR
+309 QRDFYGFFVCNDVKR
-324 REAVGKGERNR
+324 RETVYRGERRNDR
-335 EGEVKNVI
+335 KDDRVI
-343 TNVCVEAFE
+343 ENACIDSFE
-352 EEHRFIILSG
+352 EEHRFIVLSG

-386 GKVPVFMLLRDYNP
+386 GEVPVFVLLRDYNP

-405 LDFIFGEL
+405 IDFIFGEL

-507 VVDPVI
+507 VVDPII
-513 QKDFIQDLKCN
+513 QKDFIMDLRNN

-532 RMDFLGNPLFLT
+532 RKDFLGNPLFLT

-559 RYLFYEQAYEAMAK
+559 RYLFYEQAYDAMAK

-623 EVIEANELDTT
+623 EAIEANELGTT
-634 LEAFI
+634 PEAFI

-673 RQLEQRFGAVLD
+673 RQLEQRYGAVLD
-685 ILTVRDEM
+685 IFQRRDSA

-702 LYGMEPEKTELCIF
+702 LFDMEQNKTELCII
-716 IPFLEKVFCG
+716 IPFLEQVF
-726 KDEESE
+726 KDKNDDEAYEHFLE
-732 YRDFLQC
+732 Y
-739 FYPFICYE
+739 FYPIICYE
-747 QGEVEEYFVQAS
+747 QGSVTEFSMGTSE
-759 DSSIYQYIADRY
+759 SSIYEFIADRY
-771 SDVKQMI
+771 KFKEMI
-778 DGDDLPVLSH
+778 DGDDLPEMDYWVDR
-788 FIEKEYVYY
+788 EYVYY
-797 DEYWRTGRDEE
+797 DRNWDKDIDDIGTQLIARI
-808 DSRVVLRED
+808 D
-817 LPDGYETAYEECTG
+817 LPEGYERSYMEWTGEE
-831 LEVEIVGLSYL
+831 LEVVGKSYEISV
-842 ICVEEAYRRKECAYV
+842 IDVYRRPMYEDTL
-857 VEMLEDDSFPLKKE
+857 EMLTDDSFPLKQEFYSAKE
-871 YRDMKKLYLGLKA
+871 LYMKLKD
-884 KYARKTGKAS
+884 KYKQKKDRKS
-894 FRSRFH
+894 FRS

>member
-1 MGSKV
+1 MGNEV
-6 AFHLSGGIFFNLML
+6 ALHLSGGVFFNLML
-20 AARKKPAVNQKEC
+20 AARKKPVANQNQC
-33 LRELLYIFDRSARGL
+33 LKELLYIYDRSAKEMA
-48 SGNSLG
+48 GNSLV

-59 FRNCDPKLRSVYIK
+59 FRNCDPDLHSDYIR
-73 FGDPVLVNE
+73 FGDPVVVEE
-82 FNERMREDYDSV
+82 FNGRMRENYASV

-100 YADHYL
+100 YADQYL
-106 DLEMNGKWLVR
+106 DLEVNGKWLVR

-124 KDSLIQNNA
+124 KDSLIQDNA
-133 KFMAIPGGRPAYKQD
+133 KFMAIPGGLPAYKQE
-148 FPEMQKVYIY
+148 FPEMHVVYIY
-158 NMLLGVWH
+158 NLLLSVWH
-166 FICSRT
+166 YICCT
-172 DGEEYGQETYFAL
+172 HGMTENGQETYFAL
-185 SDFDGE
+185 ADFAGE
-191 SRARKFDCGRIGF
+191 SRPRKFDRSRIGF
-204 KDHEDVLISYDM
+204 ESHEDVTVSYDM
-216 EIKPYFGEK
+216 EIVQDDMKIPEPAAAYVRKLAGKPD
-225 SHFSERVLCE
+225 RQL
-235 HLLSG
+235 
-240 EIEEL
+240 EIFAPVNSAVPKEVE
-245 PSVKITEDYGPLNE
+245 S
-259 ALSSKIRQI
+259 I
-268 FSMQVEKSRVPEKKD
+268 FSFVVEHTHTSDRKAALNR
-283 MVNKYQTYLDR
+283 YRTYLNR
-294 AYEKHRKKKTFLYEM
+294 AREKHSKKKTFLYEM
-309 QREFYGFFVCNNVKR
+309 QRDFYGFFVCNDVKR
-324 REAVGKGERNR
+324 RETVYRGERRNDR
-335 EGEVKNVI
+335 KDDRVI
-343 TNVCVEAFE
+343 ENACIDSFE
-352 EEHRFIILSG
+352 EEHRFIVLSG

-386 GKVPVFMLLRDYNP
+386 GEVPVFVLLRDYNP

-405 LDFIFGEL
+405 IDFIFGEL
-413 KRHDVDLHLS
+413 KRHDMDLHLS

-447 NCRRFY
+447 NCRQFY

-513 QKDFIQDLKCN
+513 QKDFIQDLKGN

-573 KHDAAKALTREF
+573 KHDATKALTREF

-623 EVIEANELDTT
+623 EVIEANELGTAP
-634 LEAFI
+634 EAFI

-673 RQLEQRFGAVLD
+673 RQLEQRFDAVLD

-726 KDEESE
+726 KDEKSE
-732 YRDFLQC
+732 YRDFLQY

-747 QGEVEEYFVQAS
+747 QGDVIEYFVQTS
-759 DSSIYQYIADRY
+759 DSSIYQYIVDRY
-771 SDVKQMI
+771 SGIKQMI
-778 DGDDLPVLSH
+778 DGDDLPALNH
-788 FIEKEYVYY
+788 FIEREYVYC
-797 DEYWRTGRDEE
+797 DEYWNNGNDDTG
-808 DSRVVLRED
+808 SQLMLRQD
-817 LPDGYETAYEECTG
+817 LPDGYEAAYEESTG
-831 LEVEIVGLSYL
+831 LEVETVGLSYL

-857 VEMLEDDSFPLKKE
+857 VEMLEDNSFPLKQE

>member
-1 MGSKV
+1 MGNEV
-6 AFHLSGGIFFNLML
+6 ALHLSGGVFFNLML
-20 AARKKPAVNQKEC
+20 AARKKPVANQNQC
-33 LRELLYIFDRSARGL
+33 LKELLYIYDRSAKEMA
-48 SGNSLG
+48 GNSLV

-59 FRNCDPKLRSVYIK
+59 FRNCDPDLHSDYIR
-73 FGDPVLVNE
+73 FGDPVVVEE
-82 FNERMREDYDSV
+82 FNGRMRENYASV

-100 YADHYL
+100 YADQYL
-106 DLEMNGKWLVR
+106 DLEVNGKWLVR

-124 KDSLIQNNA
+124 KDSLIQDNA
-133 KFMAIPGGRPAYKQD
+133 KFMAIPGGLPAYKQE
-148 FPEMQKVYIY
+148 FPEMHVVYIY
-158 NMLLGVWH
+158 NLLLSVWH
-166 FICSRT
+166 YICCT
-172 DGEEYGQETYFAL
+172 QGMTENGQETYFAL
-185 SDFDGE
+185 SDFAGE
-191 SRARKFDCGRIGF
+191 SRPRKFDRSRIGF
-204 KDHEDVLISYDM
+204 ESHEDVMVSYDM
-216 EIKPYFGEK
+216 EIVQDDMKIPEPAAAYVRKLAGKPD
-225 SHFSERVLCE
+225 RQL
-235 HLLSG
+235 
-240 EIEEL
+240 EIFAPVNSAVPKEVE
-245 PSVKITEDYGPLNE
+245 S
-259 ALSSKIRQI
+259 I
-268 FSMQVEKSRVPEKKD
+268 FSFVVEHTHTSDRKAALNR
-283 MVNKYQTYLDR
+283 YQTYLNR
-294 AYEKHRKKKTFLYEM
+294 AREKHSKKKTFLYEM
-309 QREFYGFFVCNNVKR
+309 QRDFYGFFVCNDVKR
-324 REAVGKGERNR
+324 RETVYRGEHRNDKKDDR
-335 EGEVKNVI
+335 VIKNACI
-343 TNVCVEAFE
+343 DSFE
-352 EEHRFIILSG
+352 EERRFIVLSG

-386 GKVPVFMLLRDYNP
+386 GKVPVFVLLRDYNP
-400 AAGDL
+400 EAGDL
-405 LDFIFGEL
+405 IDFIFGEL
-413 KRHDVDLHLS
+413 KRHDMDLHLS

-524 RFGFDWRE
+524 RFGFNWRE

-559 RYLFYEQAYEAMAK
+559 RYLFYEQAYDAMAK

-616 EISAYFQ
+616 EISTYFQ

-634 LEAFI
+634 PEAFI

-673 RQLEQRFGAVLD
+673 RQLEQRYDAVLD
-685 ILTVRDEM
+685 IFQRRDSA

-702 LYGMEPEKTELCIF
+702 LFDMEQNKTELCII
-716 IPFLEKVFCG
+716 IPFLGQIF
-726 KDEESE
+726 KDENDDEAYEHFLE
-732 YRDFLQC
+732 Y
-739 FYPFICYE
+739 FYPIICYE
-747 QGEVEEYFVQAS
+747 QGDVTDFSMGTS
-759 DSSIYQYIADRY
+759 DSSIYEFIADKY
-771 SDVKQMI
+771 NFKEMI
-778 DGDDLPVLSH
+778 DGDELPEMDYWVDR
-788 FIEKEYVYY
+788 EYVYY
-797 DEYWRTGRDEE
+797 DRNWDKDTDDIGTQLIARIDLPEGYERSYMEWTGEE
-808 DSRVVLRED
+808 MEVVGKSYEIRVVDVYRHSMYED
-817 LPDGYETAYEECTG
+817 TL
-831 LEVEIVGLSYL
+831 
-842 ICVEEAYRRKECAYV
+842 
-857 VEMLEDDSFPLKKE
+857 EMLTNDTFPLKKE
-871 YRDMKKLYLGLKA
+871 FYSAKELYMKLKD
-884 KYARKTGKAS
+884 KYKKKKDRKS

>member
-1 MGSKV
+1 MGNEV
-6 AFHLSGGIFFNLML
+6 ALHLSGGVFFNLML
-20 AARKKPAVNQKEC
+20 AARKKPVANQNQC
-33 LRELLYIFDRSARGL
+33 LKELLYIYDRSAKEMA
-48 SGNSLG
+48 GNSLV

-59 FRNCDPKLRSVYIK
+59 FRNCDPDLHSDYIR
-73 FGDPVLVNE
+73 FGDPVVVEE
-82 FNERMREDYDSV
+82 FNGRMRENYASV

-100 YADHYL
+100 YADQYL
-106 DLEMNGKWLVR
+106 DLEVNGKWLVR

-124 KDSLIQNNA
+124 KDSLIQDNA
-133 KFMAIPGGRPAYKQD
+133 KFMAIPGGLPAYKQE
-148 FPEMQKVYIY
+148 FPEMHVVYIY
-158 NMLLGVWH
+158 NLLLSVWH
-166 FICSRT
+166 YICCT
-172 DGEEYGQETYFAL
+172 HGMTENGQETYFAL
-185 SDFDGE
+185 ADFAGE
-191 SRARKFDCGRIGF
+191 SRPRKFDRSRIGF
-204 KDHEDVLISYDM
+204 ESHEDVTVSYDM
-216 EIKPYFGEK
+216 EIVQDDMKIPAPAAAYVRKLAGKPDK
-225 SHFSERVLCE
+225 QL
-235 HLLSG
+235 
-240 EIEEL
+240 EIFA
-245 PSVKITEDYGPLNE
+245 PVNSAV
-259 ALSSKIRQI
+259 SKEVESI
-268 FSMQVEKSRVPEKKD
+268 FSFVVEHTHTSDRKAALNR
-283 MVNKYQTYLDR
+283 YRTYLNR
-294 AYEKHRKKKTFLYEM
+294 AHEKHSKKKTFLYEM
-309 QREFYGFFVCNNVKR
+309 QRDFYGFFVCNDVKR
-324 REAVGKGERNR
+324 RETVYRGERRNDR
-335 EGEVKNVI
+335 KDDRVI
-343 TNVCVEAFE
+343 ENACIDSFE
-352 EEHRFIILSG
+352 EERRFIVLSG

-386 GKVPVFMLLRDYNP
+386 GEVPVFVLLRDYNP
-400 AAGDL
+400 VAGDL
-405 LDFIFGEL
+405 IDFIFGEL

-524 RFGFDWRE
+524 RFGFNWRE

-559 RYLFYEQAYEAMAK
+559 RYLFYEQAYDAMAK

-623 EVIEANELDTT
+623 EVIEANELGTT
-634 LEAFI
+634 PEAFI

-673 RQLEQRFGAVLD
+673 RQLEQRYDAVLD
-685 ILTVRDEM
+685 IFQRRDSA

-702 LYGMEPEKTELCIF
+702 LFDMEQNKTELCII
-716 IPFLEKVFCG
+716 IPFLGQIF
-726 KDEESE
+726 KDENDDEAYEHFLE
-732 YRDFLQC
+732 Y
-739 FYPFICYE
+739 FYPIICYE
-747 QGEVEEYFVQAS
+747 QGDVTDFSMGTS
-759 DSSIYQYIADRY
+759 DSSIYEFIADKY
-771 SDVKQMI
+771 NFKEMI
-778 DGDDLPVLSH
+778 DGDELPEMDYWVDR
-788 FIEKEYVYY
+788 EYVYY
-797 DEYWRTGRDEE
+797 DRNWDKDTDEIGTQLIARIDLPEGYERRYMEWTGEE
-808 DSRVVLRED
+808 MEVVGKSYEIRVVDVYRHSMYED
-817 LPDGYETAYEECTG
+817 TL
-831 LEVEIVGLSYL
+831 
-842 ICVEEAYRRKECAYV
+842 
-857 VEMLEDDSFPLKKE
+857 EMLTDDTFPLKKE
-871 YRDMKKLYLGLKA
+871 FYSAKELYMKLKD
-884 KYARKTGKAS
+884 KYKKKKDRKS

>member
-1 MGSKV
+1 MGNEV
-6 AFHLSGGIFFNLML
+6 ALHLSGGVFFNLML
-20 AARKKPAVNQKEC
+20 AARKKPVANQNQC
-33 LRELLYIFDRSARGL
+33 LKELLYIYDRSAKEMA
-48 SGNSLG
+48 GNSLV

-59 FRNCDPKLRSVYIK
+59 FRNCDPDLHSDYIR
-73 FGDPVLVNE
+73 FGDPVVVEE
-82 FNERMREDYDSV
+82 FNGRMRDDYASV

-100 YADHYL
+100 YADQYL
-106 DLEMNGKWLVR
+106 DLEVNGKWLVR

-124 KDSLIQNNA
+124 KDSLIQDNA
-133 KFMAIPGGRPAYKQD
+133 KFMAIPGGLPAYKQE
-148 FPEMQKVYIY
+148 FPEMHVVYIY
-158 NMLLGVWH
+158 NLLLSVWH
-166 FICSRT
+166 YICCT
-172 DGEEYGQETYFAL
+172 HGMPENGQETYFAL
-185 SDFDGE
+185 ADFAGE
-191 SRARKFDCGRIGF
+191 SRPRKFDRSRIGF
-204 KDHEDVLISYDM
+204 ESHEDVTVSYDM
-216 EIKPYFGEK
+216 EIVQDDMKIPEPAAAYVRKLTGKPDK
-225 SHFSERVLCE
+225 QL
-235 HLLSG
+235 
-240 EIEEL
+240 EIFT
-245 PSVKITEDYGPLNE
+245 PVNSAVSKE
-259 ALSSKIRQI
+259 AESI
-268 FSMQVEKSRVPEKKD
+268 FSFVVEHTHTSDRKAALNR
-283 MVNKYQTYLDR
+283 YRTYLNR
-294 AYEKHRKKKTFLYEM
+294 AREKHSKKKTFLYEM
-309 QREFYGFFVCNNVKR
+309 QRDFYGFFVCNDVKR
-324 REAVGKGERNR
+324 RETVCRGERRNDR
-335 EGEVKNVI
+335 KDDRVI
-343 TNVCVEAFE
+343 ENVCVDSFE
-352 EEHRFIILSG
+352 EERRFIVLSG

-386 GKVPVFMLLRDYNP
+386 GKVPVFVLLRDYNP

-405 LDFIFGEL
+405 IDFIFGEL

-507 VVDPVI
+507 VVDPII
-513 QKDFIQDLKCN
+513 QKDFIMDLRNN

-532 RMDFLGNPLFLT
+532 RKDFLGNPLFLT

-559 RYLFYEQAYEAMAK
+559 RYLFYEQAYDAMAK

-605 YEQEKYDFTPE
+605 YEQEKYDFTLE

-634 LEAFI
+634 PEAFI

-673 RQLEQRFGAVLD
+673 RQLEQRYGAVLD
-685 ILTVRDEM
+685 IFQRRDSA

-702 LYGMEPEKTELCIF
+702 LFDMEQNKTELCII
-716 IPFLEKVFCG
+716 IPFLEQVF
-726 KDEESE
+726 KDKNDDEAYE
-732 YRDFLQC
+732 YFLEY
-739 FYPFICYE
+739 FYPIICYE
-747 QGEVEEYFVQAS
+747 QGDVTDFSMGTS
-759 DSSIYQYIADRY
+759 DSSIYEFIADKY
-771 SDVKQMI
+771 NFKEMI
-778 DGDDLPVLSH
+778 DGDELPEMDYWVDR
-788 FIEKEYVYY
+788 EYVYY
-797 DEYWRTGRDEE
+797 DRNWDKDTDDIGTQLIARI
-808 DSRVVLRED
+808 D
-817 LPDGYETAYEECTG
+817 LPEGYERSYMECTG
-831 LEVEIVGLSYL
+831 EEMEVVGKSYE
-842 ICVEEAYRRKECAYV
+842 ICVVDVYRRSIYEDTL
-857 VEMLEDDSFPLKKE
+857 EMLTDDTFPLKKE
-871 YRDMKKLYLGLKA
+871 FYSAKELYMKLKD
-884 KYARKTGKAS
+884 KYKKKKDRKS

>member
-1 MGSKV
+1 MGNEV
-6 AFHLSGGIFFNLML
+6 ALHLSGGVFFNLML
-20 AARKKPAVNQKEC
+20 AARKKPVANQNQC
-33 LRELLYIFDRSARGL
+33 LKELLYIYDRSAKEMA
-48 SGNSLG
+48 GNSLG

-59 FRNCDPKLRSVYIK
+59 FRNCDPDLHSDYIR
-73 FGDPVLVNE
+73 FGDPVVVEE
-82 FNERMREDYDSV
+82 FNGRMREDYASV

-100 YADHYL
+100 YADQYL
-106 DLEMNGKWLVR
+106 DLEVNGKWLVQ

-124 KDSLIQNNA
+124 KDNLIQDNA
-133 KFMAIPGGRPAYKQD
+133 KFMAIPGGLPAYKQE
-148 FPEMQKVYIY
+148 FPEMHVVYIY
-158 NMLLGVWH
+158 NLLLSVWH
-166 FICSRT
+166 YICCT
-172 DGEEYGQETYFAL
+172 HGMTENGQETYFAL
-185 SDFDGE
+185 ADFAGE
-191 SRARKFDCGRIGF
+191 SRPRKFDRSRIGF
-204 KDHEDVLISYDM
+204 ESHEDVTVSYDM
-216 EIKPYFGEK
+216 EIMQDDMKIPAPAAAYVRKLAGKPDK
-225 SHFSERVLCE
+225 QL
-235 HLLSG
+235 
-240 EIEEL
+240 EIFA
-245 PSVKITEDYGPLNE
+245 PVNSAV
-259 ALSSKIRQI
+259 SKEVESI
-268 FSMQVEKSRVPEKKD
+268 FSFVVEHTHTSDRKAALNR
-283 MVNKYQTYLDR
+283 YRTYLNR
-294 AYEKHRKKKTFLYEM
+294 AREKHSKKKTFLYEM
-309 QREFYGFFVCNNVKR
+309 QRDFYGFFVCNDVKR
-324 REAVGKGERNR
+324 RETVCRGERRNDR
-335 EGEVKNVI
+335 KDGRVI
-343 TNVCVEAFE
+343 ENVCVDSFE
-352 EEHRFIILSG
+352 EERRFIVLSG

-386 GKVPVFMLLRDYNP
+386 GKVPVFVLLRDYNP

-405 LDFIFGEL
+405 IDFIFGEL
-413 KRHDVDLHLS
+413 KRHDMDLHLS

-513 QKDFIQDLKCN
+513 QKDFIKDLKCN

-573 KHDAAKALTREF
+573 KHDATKALTREF

-623 EVIEANELDTT
+623 EVIEANKLGTT
-634 LEAFI
+634 PEAFI

-673 RQLEQRFGAVLD
+673 RQLEQRFDAVLD

-702 LYGMEPEKTELCIF
+702 LYGMESEKTELCIF

-726 KDEESE
+726 KDEKSE
-732 YRDFLQC
+732 YKDFLQY

-747 QGEVEEYFVQAS
+747 QGDVIEYFVQAS

-771 SDVKQMI
+771 SGVKQMI
-778 DGDDLPVLSH
+778 DGDDLPVLND
-788 FIEKEYVYY
+788 FIEREYVYY
-797 DEYWRTGRDEE
+797 DEYWNNRDG
-808 DSRVVLRED
+808 DAGSQLMLRQD
-817 LPDGYETAYEECTG
+817 LPDGYEAAYEESTG
-831 LEVEIVGLSYL
+831 LEVETVGLSYL

-857 VEMLEDDSFPLKKE
+857 VEMLEDDSFPLKQE

-884 KYARKTGKAS
+884 KYERKTGKAS

>member
-1 MGSKV
+1 MGNEV
-6 AFHLSGGIFFNLML
+6 ALHLSGGVFFNLML
-20 AARKKPAVNQKEC
+20 AARKKPVANQNQC
-33 LRELLYIFDRSARGL
+33 LKELLYIYDRSAKEMA
-48 SGNSLG
+48 GNSLV

-59 FRNCDPKLRSVYIK
+59 FRNCDPDLHSDYIR
-73 FGDPVLVNE
+73 FGDPVVVEE
-82 FNERMREDYDSV
+82 FNGRMRENYASV

-100 YADHYL
+100 YADQYL
-106 DLEMNGKWLVR
+106 DLEVNGKWLVR

-124 KDSLIQNNA
+124 KDNLIQDNA
-133 KFMAIPGGRPAYKQD
+133 KFMAIPGGLPAYKQE
-148 FPEMQKVYIY
+148 FPEMQVVYIY
-158 NMLLGVWH
+158 NLLLSVWH
-166 FICSRT
+166 YICCT
-172 DGEEYGQETYFAL
+172 HGMTENGQETYFAL
-185 SDFDGE
+185 ADFAGE
-191 SRARKFDCGRIGF
+191 SRPRKFDRSRIGF
-204 KDHEDVLISYDM
+204 ESHEDVTVSYDM
-216 EIKPYFGEK
+216 EIMQDDMKIPAPAAAYVRKLAGKPDK
-225 SHFSERVLCE
+225 QL
-235 HLLSG
+235 
-240 EIEEL
+240 EIFA
-245 PSVKITEDYGPLNE
+245 PVNSAV
-259 ALSSKIRQI
+259 SKEVESI
-268 FSMQVEKSRVPEKKD
+268 FSFVVEHTHTSDRKAALNR
-283 MVNKYQTYLDR
+283 YRTYLNR
-294 AYEKHRKKKTFLYEM
+294 AREKHSKKKTFLYEM
-309 QREFYGFFVCNNVKR
+309 QRDFYGFFVCNDVKR
-324 REAVGKGERNR
+324 RETVCRGERRNDR
-335 EGEVKNVI
+335 KDGRVI
-343 TNVCVEAFE
+343 ENVCVDSFE
-352 EEHRFIILSG
+352 EERRFIVLSG

-386 GKVPVFMLLRDYNP
+386 GEVPVFVLLRDYNP

-405 LDFIFGEL
+405 IDFIFGEL

-458 LADSYPEASYI
+458 LADSYPESSYI

-507 VVDPVI
+507 VVDPII
-513 QKDFIQDLKCN
+513 QKDFIMDLRNN

-532 RMDFLGNPLFLT
+532 RKDFLGNPLFLT

-634 LEAFI
+634 PEAFI

-673 RQLEQRFGAVLD
+673 RQLEQRFDAVLD

-726 KDEESE
+726 KDEKSE
-732 YRDFLQC
+732 YKDFLQY

-747 QGEVEEYFVQAS
+747 QGDVIEYFMQAS

-771 SDVKQMI
+771 SGVKQMI
-778 DGDDLPVLSH
+778 DGDDLPVLND
-788 FIEKEYVYY
+788 FVEREYVYY
-797 DEYWRTGRDEE
+797 DEYWNNRDDDTG
-808 DSRVVLRED
+808 SQLMLRQD
-817 LPDGYETAYEECTG
+817 LPDGYEAAYEESTG
-831 LEVEIVGLSYL
+831 LEVETVGLSYL

-857 VEMLEDDSFPLKKE
+857 VEMLEDDSFPLKQE

>member
-1 MGSKV
+1 MGNEV
-6 AFHLSGGIFFNLML
+6 ALHLSGGVFFNLML
-20 AARKKPAVNQKEC
+20 AARKKPVANQNQC
-33 LRELLYIFDRSARGL
+33 LKELLYIYDRSAKEMA
-48 SGNSLG
+48 GNSLV

-59 FRNCDPKLRSVYIK
+59 FRNCDPDLHSDYIR
-73 FGDPVLVNE
+73 FGDPVVVEE
-82 FNERMREDYDSV
+82 FNGRMRENYASV

-100 YADHYL
+100 YADQYL
-106 DLEMNGKWLVR
+106 DLEVNGKWLVR

-124 KDSLIQNNA
+124 KDNLIQDNA
-133 KFMAIPGGRPAYKQD
+133 KFMAIPGGLPAYKQE
-148 FPEMQKVYIY
+148 FPEMHVVYIY
-158 NMLLGVWH
+158 NLLLSVWH
-166 FICSRT
+166 YICCT
-172 DGEEYGQETYFAL
+172 HGMTENGQETYFAL
-185 SDFDGE
+185 ADFAGE
-191 SRARKFDCGRIGF
+191 SRPRKFDRSRIGF
-204 KDHEDVLISYDM
+204 ESHEDVTVSYDM
-216 EIKPYFGEK
+216 EIVQDDMKIPAPAAAYVRKLAGKPDK
-225 SHFSERVLCE
+225 QL
-235 HLLSG
+235 
-240 EIEEL
+240 EIFAPVNSAVCKEVE
-245 PSVKITEDYGPLNE
+245 S
-259 ALSSKIRQI
+259 I
-268 FSMQVEKSRVPEKKD
+268 FSFVVEHTHTSDRKAALNR
-283 MVNKYQTYLDR
+283 YRTYLNR
-294 AYEKHRKKKTFLYEM
+294 AREKHSKKKTFLYEM
-309 QREFYGFFVCNNVKR
+309 QRDFYGFFVCNDVKR
-324 REAVGKGERNR
+324 RESVYRGERRNDR
-335 EGEVKNVI
+335 KDGRVI
-343 TNVCVEAFE
+343 ENVCVDSFE
-352 EEHRFIILSG
+352 EERRFIVLSG

-377 DTIDKNKET
+377 DTIDRNKET
-386 GKVPVFMLLRDYNP
+386 GKVPVFVLLRDYNP

-405 LDFIFGEL
+405 IDFIFGEL

-513 QKDFIQDLKCN
+513 KKDFIKDLKCN

-573 KHDAAKALTREF
+573 KHDATKALTREF

-623 EVIEANELDTT
+623 EVIEANELGTMP
-634 LEAFI
+634 EAFI

-673 RQLEQRFGAVLD
+673 RQLEQRFDAVLD

-726 KDEESE
+726 KDEKSE
-732 YRDFLQC
+732 YKDFLQY

-747 QGEVEEYFVQAS
+747 QGDVIEYFVQAS

-771 SDVKQMI
+771 SGVKQMI
-778 DGDDLPVLSH
+778 DGDNLPVLND
-788 FIEKEYVYY
+788 FVEREYVYY
-797 DEYWRTGRDEE
+797 DEYWNNRDDDTGLQLM
-808 DSRVVLRED
+808 LRQD
-817 LPDGYETAYEECTG
+817 LPDGYEAAYEESTG
-831 LEVEIVGLSYL
+831 LEVETVGLSYL

-857 VEMLEDDSFPLKKE
+857 VEMLEDDSFPLKQE

-884 KYARKTGKAS
+884 KYAKKTGKAS

>member
-1 MGSKV
+1 MGNEV
-6 AFHLSGGIFFNLML
+6 ALHLSGGVFFNLVL
-20 AARKKPAVNQKEC
+20 AARKKPVANQNQC
-33 LRELLYIFDRSARGL
+33 LKELLYIYDRSAKEMA
-48 SGNSLG
+48 GNSLG

-59 FRNCDPKLRSVYIK
+59 FRNCDPDLHSDYIR
-73 FGDPVLVNE
+73 FGDPVVVEE
-82 FNERMREDYDSV
+82 FNGRMREDYASV

-100 YADHYL
+100 YADQYL
-106 DLEMNGKWLVR
+106 DLEVNGKWLVR

-124 KDSLIQNNA
+124 KDSLIQDNA
-133 KFMAIPGGRPAYKQD
+133 KFMAIPGGLPAYKQE
-148 FPEMQKVYIY
+148 FPEMHVVYIY
-158 NMLLGVWH
+158 NLLLSVWH
-166 FICSRT
+166 YICCT
-172 DGEEYGQETYFAL
+172 HGMPENGQETYFAL
-185 SDFDGE
+185 ADFAGE
-191 SRARKFDCGRIGF
+191 SRPRKFDRSRIGF
-204 KDHEDVLISYDM
+204 ESHEDVTVSYDM
-216 EIKPYFGEK
+216 EIVQDDMKIPEPAAAYVRKLTGKPDK
-225 SHFSERVLCE
+225 QL
-235 HLLSG
+235 
-240 EIEEL
+240 EIFT
-245 PSVKITEDYGPLNE
+245 PVNSAVSKE
-259 ALSSKIRQI
+259 AESI
-268 FSMQVEKSRVPEKKD
+268 FSFVVEHTHTSDRKAALNR
-283 MVNKYQTYLDR
+283 YRTYLNR
-294 AYEKHRKKKTFLYEM
+294 AREKHSKKKTFLYEM
-309 QREFYGFFVCNNVKR
+309 QRDFYGFFVCNDVKR
-324 REAVGKGERNR
+324 RETVCRGERRNDR
-335 EGEVKNVI
+335 KDGRVI
-343 TNVCVEAFE
+343 ENVCVDSFE
-352 EEHRFIILSG
+352 EERRFIVLSG

-386 GKVPVFMLLRDYNP
+386 GKVPVFVLLRDYNP

-405 LDFIFGEL
+405 IDFIFGEL

-513 QKDFIQDLKCN
+513 QKDFIKDLKCN

-573 KHDAAKALTREF
+573 KHDATKALTREF

-623 EVIEANELDTT
+623 EVIEANKLGTT
-634 LEAFI
+634 PEAFI

-673 RQLEQRFGAVLD
+673 RQLEQRFDAVLD

-702 LYGMEPEKTELCIF
+702 LYGMESEKTELCIF

-726 KDEESE
+726 KDEKSE
-732 YRDFLQC
+732 YKDFLQY

-747 QGEVEEYFVQAS
+747 QGDVIEYFVQAS

-771 SDVKQMI
+771 SGVKQMI
-778 DGDDLPVLSH
+778 DGDDLPVLND
-788 FIEKEYVYY
+788 FIEREYVYY
-797 DEYWRTGRDEE
+797 DEYWNNRDG
-808 DSRVVLRED
+808 DAGSQLMLRQD
-817 LPDGYETAYEECTG
+817 LPDGYEATYEESTG
-831 LEVEIVGLSYL
+831 LEVETVGLSYL

-857 VEMLEDDSFPLKKE
+857 VEMLEDDSFPLKQE

-884 KYARKTGKAS
+884 KYERKTGKAS

>member
-1 MGSKV
+1 MGNEV
-6 AFHLSGGIFFNLML
+6 ALHLSGGVFFNLML
-20 AARKKPAVNQKEC
+20 AARKKPVANQNQC
-33 LRELLYIFDRSARGL
+33 LKELLYIYDRSAKEMA
-48 SGNSLG
+48 GNSLV

-59 FRNCDPKLRSVYIK
+59 FRNCDPDLHSDYIR
-73 FGDPVLVNE
+73 FGDPVVVEE
-82 FNERMREDYDSV
+82 FNGRMRENYASV

-100 YADHYL
+100 YADQYL
-106 DLEMNGKWLVR
+106 DLEVNGKWLVR

-124 KDSLIQNNA
+124 KDNLIQDNA
-133 KFMAIPGGRPAYKQD
+133 KFMAIPGGLPAYKQE
-148 FPEMQKVYIY
+148 FPEMHVVYIY
-158 NMLLGVWH
+158 NFLLSVWH
-166 FICSRT
+166 YICCT
-172 DGEEYGQETYFAL
+172 HGMTENGQETYFAL
-185 SDFDGE
+185 ADFAGE
-191 SRARKFDCGRIGF
+191 SRPRKFDCSRIGF
-204 KDHEDVLISYDM
+204 ESHEDVMVSYDM
-216 EIKPYFGEK
+216 EIVQDDMKIPEPAAAYVRKLAGKPD
-225 SHFSERVLCE
+225 RQL
-235 HLLSG
+235 
-240 EIEEL
+240 EIFAPVNSAVPKEVE
-245 PSVKITEDYGPLNE
+245 S
-259 ALSSKIRQI
+259 I
-268 FSMQVEKSRVPEKKD
+268 FSFVVEHTHTSDRKAALNR
-283 MVNKYQTYLDR
+283 YRTYLNR
-294 AYEKHRKKKTFLYEM
+294 AREKHSKKKTFLYEM
-309 QREFYGFFVCNNVKR
+309 QRDFYGFFVCNDVKR
-324 REAVGKGERNR
+324 RETVYRGEHRNDKKDDR
-335 EGEVKNVI
+335 TIKNACI
-343 TNVCVEAFE
+343 DSFE
-352 EEHRFIILSG
+352 EERRFIVLSG

-386 GKVPVFMLLRDYNP
+386 GEVPVFVLLRDYNP

-405 LDFIFGEL
+405 IDFIFGEL

-559 RYLFYEQAYEAMAK
+559 RYLFYEQAYDAMAK

-616 EISAYFQ
+616 EISSYFQ

-634 LEAFI
+634 PEAFI

-673 RQLEQRFGAVLD
+673 RQLEQRYGAVLD
-685 ILTVRDEM
+685 IFQRRDSA

-702 LYGMEPEKTELCIF
+702 LFDMEQNKTELCII
-716 IPFLEKVFCG
+716 IPFLGQIF
-726 KDEESE
+726 KDENDDEAYEHFLE
-732 YRDFLQC
+732 Y
-739 FYPFICYE
+739 FYPIICYE
-747 QGEVEEYFVQAS
+747 QGDVTEFSMGTSE
-759 DSSIYQYIADRY
+759 SSIYEFIADKY
-771 SDVKQMI
+771 NFKEMI
-778 DGDDLPVLSH
+778 DGDELP
-788 FIEKEYVYY
+788 EMDCWMDREYVYY
-797 DEYWRTGRDEE
+797 DRNWDKDTDDIGTQLIARIDLPEGYERRYMEWTGEE
-808 DSRVVLRED
+808 MEVVGKSYEIRVVDVYRHSIYED
-817 LPDGYETAYEECTG
+817 TL
-831 LEVEIVGLSYL
+831 
-842 ICVEEAYRRKECAYV
+842 
-857 VEMLEDDSFPLKKE
+857 EMLTDDTFPLKKE
-871 YRDMKKLYLGLKA
+871 FYSAKELYMKLKD
-884 KYARKTGKAS
+884 KYKKKKDRKS

>member
-1 MGSKV
+1 MGNEV
-6 AFHLSGGIFFNLML
+6 ALHLSGGVFFNLML
-20 AARKKPAVNQKEC
+20 AARKKPVANQNQC
-33 LRELLYIFDRSARGL
+33 LKELLYIYDRSAKEMV
-48 SGNSLG
+48 GNSLV

-59 FRNCDPKLRSVYIK
+59 FRNCDPDLHSDYIR
-73 FGDPVLVNE
+73 FGDPVVVEE
-82 FNERMREDYDSV
+82 FNGRMRENYASV

-100 YADHYL
+100 YADQYL
-106 DLEMNGKWLVR
+106 DLEVNGKWLVR

-124 KDSLIQNNA
+124 KDNLIQDNA
-133 KFMAIPGGRPAYKQD
+133 KFMAIPGGLPAYKQE
-148 FPEMQKVYIY
+148 FPEMQVVYIY
-158 NMLLGVWH
+158 NLLLSVWH
-166 FICSRT
+166 YICCT
-172 DGEEYGQETYFAL
+172 HGMTENGQETYFAL
-185 SDFDGE
+185 ADFAGE
-191 SRARKFDCGRIGF
+191 SRPRKFDRSRIGF
-204 KDHEDVLISYDM
+204 ESHEDVTVSYDM
-216 EIKPYFGEK
+216 EIMQDDMKIPAPAAAYVRKLAGKPDK
-225 SHFSERVLCE
+225 QL
-235 HLLSG
+235 
-240 EIEEL
+240 EIFA
-245 PSVKITEDYGPLNE
+245 PVNSAV
-259 ALSSKIRQI
+259 SKEVESI
-268 FSMQVEKSRVPEKKD
+268 FSFVVEHTHTSDRKAALNR
-283 MVNKYQTYLDR
+283 YRTYLNR
-294 AYEKHRKKKTFLYEM
+294 AREKHSKKKTFLYEM
-309 QREFYGFFVCNNVKR
+309 QRDFYGFFVCNDVKR
-324 REAVGKGERNR
+324 RETVCRGERRNDR
-335 EGEVKNVI
+335 KDGRVI
-343 TNVCVEAFE
+343 ENVCVDSFE
-352 EEHRFIILSG
+352 EERRFIVLSG

-386 GKVPVFMLLRDYNP
+386 GEVPVFVLLRDYNP

-405 LDFIFGEL
+405 IDFIFGEL

-458 LADSYPEASYI
+458 LADSYPESSYI

-513 QKDFIQDLKCN
+513 QKDFIKDLKCN

-573 KHDAAKALTREF
+573 KHDATKALTREF

-623 EVIEANELDTT
+623 EVIEANELGTT
-634 LEAFI
+634 PEAFI

-673 RQLEQRFGAVLD
+673 RQLEQRFDAVLD

-726 KDEESE
+726 KDEKSE
-732 YRDFLQC
+732 YKDFLQY

-747 QGEVEEYFVQAS
+747 QGDVIEYFVQAS

-771 SDVKQMI
+771 SGVKQMI
-778 DGDDLPVLSH
+778 DGDDLPALND
-788 FIEKEYVYY
+788 FIEREYVYY
-797 DEYWRTGRDEE
+797 DEYWNNGND
-808 DSRVVLRED
+808 DAGSQLMLRQD
-817 LPDGYETAYEECTG
+817 LPDGYGAAYEESTG
-831 LEVEIVGLSYL
+831 LEVETVGLSYL

-857 VEMLEDDSFPLKKE
+857 VEMLEDDSFPLKQE

>member
-1 MGSKV
+1 MGNEV
-6 AFHLSGGIFFNLML
+6 ALHLSGGVFFNLML
-20 AARKKPAVNQKEC
+20 AARKKPVANQNQC
-33 LRELLYIFDRSARGL
+33 LKELLYIYDRSAKEMA
-48 SGNSLG
+48 GNSLV

-59 FRNCDPKLRSVYIK
+59 FRNCDPDLHSDYIR
-73 FGDPVLVNE
+73 FGDPVVVEE
-82 FNERMREDYDSV
+82 FNGRMREDYASV

-100 YADHYL
+100 YADQYL
-106 DLEMNGKWLVR
+106 DLEVNGKWLVR

-124 KDSLIQNNA
+124 KDSLIQDNA
-133 KFMAIPGGRPAYKQD
+133 KFMAIPGGLPAYKQE
-148 FPEMQKVYIY
+148 FPEMHVVYIY
-158 NMLLGVWH
+158 NLLLSVWH
-166 FICSRT
+166 YICCT
-172 DGEEYGQETYFAL
+172 HGMTENGQETYFAL
-185 SDFDGE
+185 ADFAGE
-191 SRARKFDCGRIGF
+191 SRPRKFDRSRIGF
-204 KDHEDVLISYDM
+204 ESHEDVTVSYDM
-216 EIKPYFGEK
+216 EIVQDDMKIPEPAAAYVRKLAGKPD
-225 SHFSERVLCE
+225 RQL
-235 HLLSG
+235 
-240 EIEEL
+240 EIFAPVNSAVPKEVE
-245 PSVKITEDYGPLNE
+245 S
-259 ALSSKIRQI
+259 I
-268 FSMQVEKSRVPEKKD
+268 FSFVVEHTHTSDRKAALNR
-283 MVNKYQTYLDR
+283 YRTYLNR
-294 AYEKHRKKKTFLYEM
+294 AREKHSKKKTFLYEM
-309 QREFYGFFVCNNVKR
+309 QRDFYGFFVCNDVKR
-324 REAVGKGERNR
+324 RETVCRSERRNDR
-335 EGEVKNVI
+335 KDDRVI
-343 TNVCVEAFE
+343 ENVCVDSFE
-352 EEHRFIILSG
+352 EERRFIVLSG

-377 DTIDKNKET
+377 DTIDRNKET
-386 GKVPVFMLLRDYNP
+386 GKVPVFVLLRDYNP

-405 LDFIFGEL
+405 IDFIFGEL
-413 KRHDVDLHLS
+413 KRHDMDLHLS

-447 NCRRFY
+447 NCRQFY

-513 QKDFIQDLKCN
+513 QKDFIQDLKGN

-573 KHDAAKALTREF
+573 KHDATKALTREF

-634 LEAFI
+634 PEAFI

-673 RQLEQRFGAVLD
+673 RQLEQRYGAVLD
-685 ILTVRDEM
+685 IFQRRDSA

-702 LYGMEPEKTELCIF
+702 LFDMEQNKTELCII
-716 IPFLEKVFCG
+716 IPFLEQIF
-726 KDEESE
+726 KDENDDEAYEHFLE
-732 YRDFLQC
+732 Y
-739 FYPFICYE
+739 FYPIICYE
-747 QGEVEEYFVQAS
+747 QGDVTEFSMGTSE
-759 DSSIYQYIADRY
+759 SSIYEFIADKY
-771 SDVKQMI
+771 NFKEMI
-778 DGDDLPVLSH
+778 DGDELPEMDYWVDR
-788 FIEKEYVYY
+788 EYVYY
-797 DEYWRTGRDEE
+797 DRNWDKDTDDIGTQLIARI
-808 DSRVVLRED
+808 D
-817 LPDGYETAYEECTG
+817 LPEGYERSYMEWTGEEMEVVGKSYEIR
-831 LEVEIVGLSYL
+831 VMDV
-842 ICVEEAYRRKECAYV
+842 YRRSIYEDTL
-857 VEMLEDDSFPLKKE
+857 EMLTNDTFPLKKE
-871 YRDMKKLYLGLKA
+871 FYSAKELYMKLKD
-884 KYARKTGKAS
+884 KYKKKKDRKS

>member
-1 MGSKV
+1 MGNEV
-6 AFHLSGGIFFNLML
+6 ALHLSGGVFFNLML
-20 AARKKPAVNQKEC
+20 AARKKPVANQNQC
-33 LRELLYIFDRSARGL
+33 LKELLYIYDRSAKEMA
-48 SGNSLG
+48 GNSLV

-59 FRNCDPKLRSVYIK
+59 FRNCDPDLHSDYIR
-73 FGDPVLVNE
+73 FGDPVVVEE
-82 FNERMREDYDSV
+82 FNGRMRENYASV

-100 YADHYL
+100 YADQYL
-106 DLEMNGKWLVR
+106 DLEVNGKWLVR

-124 KDSLIQNNA
+124 KDSLIQDNA
-133 KFMAIPGGRPAYKQD
+133 KFMAIPGGLPAYKQE
-148 FPEMQKVYIY
+148 FPEMHVVYIY
-158 NMLLGVWH
+158 NLLLSVWH
-166 FICSRT
+166 YICCT
-172 DGEEYGQETYFAL
+172 QGMTENGQETYFAL
-185 SDFDGE
+185 SDFAGE
-191 SRARKFDCGRIGF
+191 SRPRKFDRSRIGF
-204 KDHEDVLISYDM
+204 ESHEDVMVSYDM
-216 EIKPYFGEK
+216 EIVQDDMKIPEPAAAYVRKLAGKPD
-225 SHFSERVLCE
+225 RQL
-235 HLLSG
+235 
-240 EIEEL
+240 EIFAPVNSAVPKEVE
-245 PSVKITEDYGPLNE
+245 S
-259 ALSSKIRQI
+259 I
-268 FSMQVEKSRVPEKKD
+268 FSFVVEHTHTSDRKAALNR
-283 MVNKYQTYLDR
+283 YQTYLNR
-294 AYEKHRKKKTFLYEM
+294 AREKHSKKKTFLYEM
-309 QREFYGFFVCNNVKR
+309 QRDFYGFFVCNDVKR
-324 REAVGKGERNR
+324 RETVYRGEHRNDKKDDR
-335 EGEVKNVI
+335 VIKNACI
-343 TNVCVEAFE
+343 DSFE
-352 EEHRFIILSG
+352 EERRFIVLSG

-386 GKVPVFMLLRDYNP
+386 GKVPVFVLLRDYNP

-405 LDFIFGEL
+405 IDFIFGEL
-413 KRHDVDLHLS
+413 KRHDMDLHLS

-573 KHDAAKALTREF
+573 KHDATKALTREF

-616 EISAYFQ
+616 EISTYFQ

-634 LEAFI
+634 PEAFI

-673 RQLEQRFGAVLD
+673 RQLEQRYDAVLD
-685 ILTVRDEM
+685 IFQRRDSA

-702 LYGMEPEKTELCIF
+702 LFDMEQNKTELCII
-716 IPFLEKVFCG
+716 IPFLGQIF
-726 KDEESE
+726 KDENDDEAYEHFLE
-732 YRDFLQC
+732 Y
-739 FYPFICYE
+739 FYPIICYE
-747 QGEVEEYFVQAS
+747 QGDVTDFSMGTS
-759 DSSIYQYIADRY
+759 DSSIYEFIADKY
-771 SDVKQMI
+771 NFKEMI
-778 DGDDLPVLSH
+778 DGDELPEMDYWVDR
-788 FIEKEYVYY
+788 EYVYY
-797 DEYWRTGRDEE
+797 DRNWDKDTDDIGTQLIARIDLPEGYERSYMEWTGEE
-808 DSRVVLRED
+808 MEVVGKSYEIRVVD
-817 LPDGYETAYEECTG
+817 
-831 LEVEIVGLSYL
+831 V
-842 ICVEEAYRRKECAYV
+842 YRRSIYEDTL
-857 VEMLEDDSFPLKKE
+857 EMLTNDTFPLKKE
-871 YRDMKKLYLGLKA
+871 FYSAKELYMKLKD
-884 KYARKTGKAS
+884 KYKKKKDRKS

>member
-1 MGSKV
+1 MGNEV
-6 AFHLSGGIFFNLML
+6 ALHLSGGVFFNLML
-20 AARKKPAVNQKEC
+20 AARKKPVANQNQC
-33 LRELLYIFDRSARGL
+33 LKELLYIYDRSAKEMA
-48 SGNSLG
+48 GNSLV

-59 FRNCDPKLRSVYIK
+59 FRNCDPDLHSDYIR
-73 FGDPVLVNE
+73 FGDPVVVEE
-82 FNERMREDYDSV
+82 FNGRMRDDYASV

-106 DLEMNGKWLVR
+106 DLEVNGKWLVR

-124 KDSLIQNNA
+124 KDSLIQDNA
-133 KFMAIPGGRPAYKQD
+133 KFMAIPGGLPAYKQE
-148 FPEMQKVYIY
+148 FPEMQVVYIY
-158 NMLLGVWH
+158 NLLLSVWH
-166 FICSRT
+166 YICCT
-172 DGEEYGQETYFAL
+172 QGVTENGQETYFAL
-185 SDFDGE
+185 ADFAGE
-191 SRARKFDCGRIGF
+191 SRPRKFDRSRIGF
-204 KDHEDVLISYDM
+204 ESHEDVTVSYDM
-216 EIKPYFGEK
+216 EIHQNDVRMPEPAASYVRKLTGKAVPSLEIFEPVNAAV
-225 SHFSERVLCE
+225 SE
-235 HLLSG
+235 
-240 EIEEL
+240 
-245 PSVKITEDYGPLNE
+245 E
-259 ALSSKIRQI
+259 ANSI
-268 FSMQVEKSRVPEKKD
+268 FSFVVEHSHISDRKATLNRYK
-283 MVNKYQTYLDR
+283 TYLSR
-294 AYEKHRKKKTFLYEM
+294 AYEKHSKKKTFLYEM
-309 QREFYGFFVCNNVKR
+309 QRDFYGFFVCNDVKR
-324 REAVGKGERNR
+324 RETVCRSERRNDR
-335 EGEVKNVI
+335 KDDRVI
-343 TNVCVEAFE
+343 ENACVDSFE
-352 EEHRFIILSG
+352 EERRFIVLSG

-377 DTIDKNKET
+377 DTIDRNKET
-386 GKVPVFMLLRDYNP
+386 GKVPVFVLLRDYNP

-513 QKDFIQDLKCN
+513 QKDFIQDLKRN
-524 RFGFDWRE
+524 RFGFDWKE

-623 EVIEANELDTT
+623 EVIEANELGTT
-634 LEAFI
+634 PEAFI

-646 CLIYKD
+646 CLIYED

-747 QGEVEEYFVQAS
+747 QGEVNEYFVQAS

-771 SDVKQMI
+771 SGVKQMI

-808 DSRVVLRED
+808 ESRVVLRED
-817 LPDGYETAYEECTG
+817 LPDGYESAYEECTG

-857 VEMLEDDSFPLKKE
+857 VEMLEDDSFPLKQE

>member
-1 MGSKV
+1 MEHTHTSDRK
-6 AFHLSGGIFFNLML
+6 
-20 AARKKPAVNQKEC
+20 AALNRY
-33 LRELLYIFDRSARGL
+33 R
-48 SGNSLG
+48 
-54 TIASR
+54 T
-59 FRNCDPKLRSVYIK
+59 
-73 FGDPVLVNE
+73 
-82 FNERMREDYDSV
+82 
-94 VGEVKN
+94 
-100 YADHYL
+100 YL
-106 DLEMNGKWLVR
+106 N
-117 ALMELVE
+117 
-124 KDSLIQNNA
+124 
-133 KFMAIPGGRPAYKQD
+133 
-148 FPEMQKVYIY
+148 
-158 NMLLGVWH
+158 
-166 FICSRT
+166 
-172 DGEEYGQETYFAL
+172 
-185 SDFDGE
+185 
-191 SRARKFDCGRIGF
+191 RAR
-204 KDHEDVLISYDM
+204 
-216 EIKPYFGEK
+216 
-225 SHFSERVLCE
+225 
-235 HLLSG
+235 
-240 EIEEL
+240 
-245 PSVKITEDYGPLNE
+245 
-259 ALSSKIRQI
+259 
-268 FSMQVEKSRVPEKKD
+268 
-283 MVNKYQTYLDR
+283 
-294 AYEKHRKKKTFLYEM
+294 EKHSKKKTFLYEM
-309 QREFYGFFVCNNVKR
+309 QRDFYGFFVCNDVKR
-324 REAVGKGERNR
+324 RESVYRGERRNDR
-335 EGEVKNVI
+335 KDGRVI
-343 TNVCVEAFE
+343 ENVCVDSFE
-352 EEHRFIILSG
+352 EERRFIVLSG

-377 DTIDKNKET
+377 DTIDRNKET
-386 GKVPVFMLLRDYNP
+386 GKVPVFVLLRDYNP

-405 LDFIFGEL
+405 IDFIFGEL

-513 QKDFIQDLKCN
+513 KKDFIKDLKCN

-573 KHDAAKALTREF
+573 KHDATKALTREF

-634 LEAFI
+634 PEAFI

-673 RQLEQRFGAVLD
+673 RQLEQRFDAVLD

-726 KDEESE
+726 KDEKSE
-732 YRDFLQC
+732 YKDFLQY

-771 SDVKQMI
+771 SGVKQMI

-788 FIEKEYVYY
+788 FVEKEYVYY
-797 DEYWRTGRDEE
+797 DEYWNNGNDDTG
-808 DSRVVLRED
+808 SQLMLRQD
-817 LPDGYETAYEECTG
+817 LPDGYEAAYEESTG
-831 LEVEIVGLSYL
+831 LEVETVGLSYL

-857 VEMLEDDSFPLKKE
+857 VEMLEDDSFPLKQE
-871 YRDMKKLYLGLKA
+871 YRDMKKLYLELKA
-884 KYARKTGKAS
+884 KYERKTGKAS

>member
-1 MGSKV
+1 MGNEV
-6 AFHLSGGIFFNLML
+6 ALHLSGGVFFNLML
-20 AARKKPAVNQKEC
+20 AARKKPVANQNQC
-33 LRELLYIFDRSARGL
+33 LKELLYIYDRSAKEMA
-48 SGNSLG
+48 GNSLV

-59 FRNCDPKLRSVYIK
+59 FRNCDPDLHSDYIR
-73 FGDPVLVNE
+73 FGDPVVVEE
-82 FNERMREDYDSV
+82 FNGRMRENYASV

-100 YADHYL
+100 YADQYL
-106 DLEMNGKWLVR
+106 DLEVNGKWLVR

-124 KDSLIQNNA
+124 KDSLIQDNA
-133 KFMAIPGGRPAYKQD
+133 KFMAIPGGLPAYKQE
-148 FPEMQKVYIY
+148 FPEMHVVYIY
-158 NMLLGVWH
+158 NLLLSVWH
-166 FICSRT
+166 YICCT
-172 DGEEYGQETYFAL
+172 QGMTENGQETYFAL
-185 SDFDGE
+185 SDFAGE
-191 SRARKFDCGRIGF
+191 SRPRKFDRSRIGF
-204 KDHEDVLISYDM
+204 ESHEDVMVSYDM
-216 EIKPYFGEK
+216 EIVQDDMKIPEPAAAYVRKLAGKPD
-225 SHFSERVLCE
+225 RQL
-235 HLLSG
+235 
-240 EIEEL
+240 EIFAPVNSAVPKEVE
-245 PSVKITEDYGPLNE
+245 S
-259 ALSSKIRQI
+259 I
-268 FSMQVEKSRVPEKKD
+268 FSFVVEHTHTSDRKAALNR
-283 MVNKYQTYLDR
+283 YRTYLNR
-294 AYEKHRKKKTFLYEM
+294 AREKHSKKKTFLYEM
-309 QREFYGFFVCNNVKR
+309 QRDFYGFFVCNDVKR
-324 REAVGKGERNR
+324 RETVYRGEHRNDKKDDR
-335 EGEVKNVI
+335 VIKNACI
-343 TNVCVEAFE
+343 DSFE
-352 EEHRFIILSG
+352 EERRFIVLSG

-386 GKVPVFMLLRDYNP
+386 GKVPVFVLLRDYNP
-400 AAGDL
+400 EAGDL
-405 LDFIFGEL
+405 IDFIFGEL
-413 KRHDVDLHLS
+413 KRHDMDLHLS

-524 RFGFDWRE
+524 RFGFNWRE

-559 RYLFYEQAYEAMAK
+559 RYLFYEQAYDAMAK

-616 EISAYFQ
+616 EISTYFQ

-634 LEAFI
+634 PEAFI

-673 RQLEQRFGAVLD
+673 RQLEQRYDAVLD
-685 ILTVRDEM
+685 IFQRRDSA

-702 LYGMEPEKTELCIF
+702 LFDMEQNKTELCII
-716 IPFLEKVFCG
+716 IPFLGQIF
-726 KDEESE
+726 KDENDDEAYEHFLE
-732 YRDFLQC
+732 Y
-739 FYPFICYE
+739 FYPIICYE
-747 QGEVEEYFVQAS
+747 QGDVTDFSMGTS
-759 DSSIYQYIADRY
+759 DSSIYEFIADKY
-771 SDVKQMI
+771 NFKEMI
-778 DGDDLPVLSH
+778 DGDELPEMDYWVDR
-788 FIEKEYVYY
+788 EYVYY
-797 DEYWRTGRDEE
+797 DRNWDKDTDDIGTQLIARIDLPEGYERSYMEWTGEE
-808 DSRVVLRED
+808 MEVVGKSYEIRVVD
-817 LPDGYETAYEECTG
+817 
-831 LEVEIVGLSYL
+831 V
-842 ICVEEAYRRKECAYV
+842 YRRSIYEDTL
-857 VEMLEDDSFPLKKE
+857 EMLTNDTFPLKKE
-871 YRDMKKLYLGLKA
+871 FYSAKELYMKLKD
-884 KYARKTGKAS
+884 KYKKKKDRKS

>member
-1 MGSKV
+1 MGNEV
-6 AFHLSGGIFFNLML
+6 ALHLSGGVFFNLVL
-20 AARKKPAVNQKEC
+20 AARKKPVANQNQC
-33 LRELLYIFDRSARGL
+33 LKELLYIYDRSAKEMA
-48 SGNSLG
+48 GNSLV

-59 FRNCDPKLRSVYIK
+59 FRNCDPDLHSDYIR
-73 FGDPVLVNE
+73 FGDPVVVEE
-82 FNERMREDYDSV
+82 FNGRMRDDYASV

-100 YADHYL
+100 YADQYL
-106 DLEMNGKWLVR
+106 DLEVNGKWLVR

-124 KDSLIQNNA
+124 KDSLIQDNA
-133 KFMAIPGGRPAYKQD
+133 KFMAIPGGLPAYKQE
-148 FPEMQKVYIY
+148 FPEMHVVYIY
-158 NMLLGVWH
+158 NLLLSVWH
-166 FICSRT
+166 YICCT
-172 DGEEYGQETYFAL
+172 HGMPENGQETYFAL
-185 SDFDGE
+185 ADFAGE
-191 SRARKFDCGRIGF
+191 SRPRKFDRSRIGF
-204 KDHEDVLISYDM
+204 ESHEDVTVSYDM
-216 EIKPYFGEK
+216 EIVQDDMKIPEPAAAYVRKLTGKPDK
-225 SHFSERVLCE
+225 QL
-235 HLLSG
+235 
-240 EIEEL
+240 EIFT
-245 PSVKITEDYGPLNE
+245 PVNSAVSKE
-259 ALSSKIRQI
+259 AESI
-268 FSMQVEKSRVPEKKD
+268 FSFVVEHTHTSDRKAALNR
-283 MVNKYQTYLDR
+283 YRTYLNR
-294 AYEKHRKKKTFLYEM
+294 AREKHSKKKTFLYEM
-309 QREFYGFFVCNNVKR
+309 QRDFYGFFVCNDVKR
-324 REAVGKGERNR
+324 RETVCRGERRNDR
-335 EGEVKNVI
+335 KDDRVI
-343 TNVCVEAFE
+343 ENVCVDSFE
-352 EEHRFIILSG
+352 EERRFIVLSG

-386 GKVPVFMLLRDYNP
+386 GKVPVFVLLRDYNP

-405 LDFIFGEL
+405 IDFIFGEL

-507 VVDPVI
+507 VVDPII
-513 QKDFIQDLKCN
+513 QKDFIMDLRNN

-532 RMDFLGNPLFLT
+532 RKDFLGNPLFLT

-559 RYLFYEQAYEAMAK
+559 RYLFYEQAYDAMAK

-634 LEAFI
+634 PEAFI

-673 RQLEQRFGAVLD
+673 RQLEQRYGAVLD
-685 ILTVRDEM
+685 IFQRRDSA

-702 LYGMEPEKTELCIF
+702 LFDMEQNKTELCII
-716 IPFLEKVFCG
+716 IPFLEQVF
-726 KDEESE
+726 KDKNDDEAYE
-732 YRDFLQC
+732 YFLEY
-739 FYPFICYE
+739 FYPIICYE
-747 QGEVEEYFVQAS
+747 QGDVTDFSMGTS
-759 DSSIYQYIADRY
+759 DSSIYEFIADKY
-771 SDVKQMI
+771 NFKEMI
-778 DGDDLPVLSH
+778 DGDELPEMDYWVDR
-788 FIEKEYVYY
+788 EYVYY
-797 DEYWRTGRDEE
+797 DRNWDKDTDDIGTQLIARI
-808 DSRVVLRED
+808 D
-817 LPDGYETAYEECTG
+817 LPEGYERSYMECTG
-831 LEVEIVGLSYL
+831 EEMEVVGKSYE
-842 ICVEEAYRRKECAYV
+842 ICVVDVYRRSIYEDTL
-857 VEMLEDDSFPLKKE
+857 EMLTDDTFPLKKE
-871 YRDMKKLYLGLKA
+871 FYSAKELYMKLKD
-884 KYARKTGKAS
+884 KYKKKKDRKS

>member
-1 MGSKV
+1 MGNEV
-6 AFHLSGGIFFNLML
+6 ALHLSGGVFFNLML
-20 AARKKPAVNQKEC
+20 AARKKPVANQNQC
-33 LRELLYIFDRSARGL
+33 LKELLYIYDRSAKEMA
-48 SGNSLG
+48 GNSLV
-54 TIASR
+54 TIESR
-59 FRNCDPKLRSVYIK
+59 FRNCDPNLHSDYIR
-73 FGDPVLVNE
+73 FGNPVVVEE
-82 FNERMREDYDSV
+82 FNGRMREDYASV

-100 YADHYL
+100 YADQYL
-106 DLEMNGKWLVR
+106 DLEVNGKWLVR

-124 KDSLIQNNA
+124 KDSLIQDNA
-133 KFMAIPGGRPAYKQD
+133 KFMAIPGELPAYKQE
-148 FPEMQKVYIY
+148 FPEMHVVYIY
-158 NMLLGVWH
+158 NLLLSVWH
-166 FICSRT
+166 YICCT
-172 DGEEYGQETYFAL
+172 HGMTENGQETYFAL
-185 SDFDGE
+185 TDFTGE
-191 SRARKFDCGRIGF
+191 SRPKKFDRSRIGF
-204 KDHEDVLISYDM
+204 ESHEDVTVSYDM
-216 EIKPYFGEK
+216 EIVQDDMKIPEPAASYVRKLTGKPDK
-225 SHFSERVLCE
+225 QL
-235 HLLSG
+235 
-240 EIEEL
+240 EIFA
-245 PSVKITEDYGPLNE
+245 PVNSTV
-259 ALSSKIRQI
+259 SKEVESI
-268 FSMQVEKSRVPEKKD
+268 FSFVVEHTHTSDRKAALNR
-283 MVNKYQTYLDR
+283 YRTYLNR
-294 AYEKHRKKKTFLYEM
+294 AYEKHSKKKTFLYEM
-309 QREFYGFFVCNNVKR
+309 QRDFYGFFVCNDVKR
-324 REAVGKGERNR
+324 RETVCRSERRNDR
-335 EGEVKNVI
+335 KDDRVI
-343 TNVCVEAFE
+343 ANVCVDSFE
-352 EEHRFIILSG
+352 EERRFIVLSG

-377 DTIDKNKET
+377 DTIDRNKET
-386 GKVPVFMLLRDYNP
+386 GKVPVFVLLRDYNP

-405 LDFIFGEL
+405 IDFIFGEL

-482 RFTVYDLQPFS
+482 HFTVYDLQPFS
-493 QEQAVEMVG
+493 QEQAVEIVG

-573 KHDAAKALTREF
+573 KHDATKALIREF

-623 EVIEANELDTT
+623 EVIEANELSAMP
-634 LEAFI
+634 EAFI

-673 RQLEQRFGAVLD
+673 RQLEQRFDSVLD
-685 ILTVRDEM
+685 ILTVRDDM

-716 IPFLEKVFCG
+716 IPFLEKAFCG
-726 KDEESE
+726 KDEKSE
-732 YRDFLQC
+732 YRDFLQF

-771 SDVKQMI
+771 SGVKQMI
-778 DGDDLPVLSH
+778 DEDDLPVLSH
-788 FIEKEYVYY
+788 FVEKEYVCY
-797 DEYWRTGRDEE
+797 DEIVFGIE
-808 DSRVVLRED
+808 S
-817 LPDGYETAYEECTG
+817 
-831 LEVEIVGLSYL
+831 EV
-842 ICVEEAYRRKECAYV
+842 
-857 VEMLEDDSFPLKKE
+857 
-871 YRDMKKLYLGLKA
+871 
-884 KYARKTGKAS
+884 
-894 FRSRFH
+894 

>member
-1 MGSKV
+1 MGNEV
-6 AFHLSGGIFFNLML
+6 ALHLSGGVFFNLML
-20 AARKKPAVNQKEC
+20 AARKKPVANQNQC
-33 LRELLYIFDRSARGL
+33 LKELLYIYDRSAKEMA
-48 SGNSLG
+48 GNSLV

-59 FRNCDPKLRSVYIK
+59 FRNCDPDLHSDYIR
-73 FGDPVLVNE
+73 FGDPVVVEE
-82 FNERMREDYDSV
+82 FNGRMRENYASV

-100 YADHYL
+100 YADQYL
-106 DLEMNGKWLVR
+106 DLEVNGKWLVR

-124 KDSLIQNNA
+124 KDNLIQDNA
-133 KFMAIPGGRPAYKQD
+133 KFMAIPGGLPAYKQE
-148 FPEMQKVYIY
+148 FPEMHVVYIY
-158 NMLLGVWH
+158 NLLLSVWH
-166 FICSRT
+166 YICCT
-172 DGEEYGQETYFAL
+172 HGMTENGQETYFAL
-185 SDFDGE
+185 ADFAGE
-191 SRARKFDCGRIGF
+191 SRPRKFDRSRIGF
-204 KDHEDVLISYDM
+204 ESHEDVTVSYDM
-216 EIKPYFGEK
+216 EIVQDDMKIPAPAAAYVRKLAGKPDK
-225 SHFSERVLCE
+225 QL
-235 HLLSG
+235 
-240 EIEEL
+240 EIFAPVNSAVCKEVE
-245 PSVKITEDYGPLNE
+245 S
-259 ALSSKIRQI
+259 I
-268 FSMQVEKSRVPEKKD
+268 FSFVVEHTHTSDRKAALNR
-283 MVNKYQTYLDR
+283 YRTYLNR
-294 AYEKHRKKKTFLYEM
+294 AREKHSKKKTFLYEM
-309 QREFYGFFVCNNVKR
+309 QRDFYGFFVCNDVKR
-324 REAVGKGERNR
+324 RESVYRGERRNDR
-335 EGEVKNVI
+335 KDGRVI
-343 TNVCVEAFE
+343 ENVCVDSFE
-352 EEHRFIILSG
+352 EERRFIVLSG

-377 DTIDKNKET
+377 DTIDRNKET
-386 GKVPVFMLLRDYNP
+386 GKVPVFVLLRDYNP

-405 LDFIFGEL
+405 IDFIFGEL

-513 QKDFIQDLKCN
+513 KKDFIKDLKCN

-573 KHDAAKALTREF
+573 KHDATKALTREF

-623 EVIEANELDTT
+623 EVIEANELGTMP
-634 LEAFI
+634 EAFI

-673 RQLEQRFGAVLD
+673 RQLEQRFDAVLD

-726 KDEESE
+726 KDEKSE
-732 YRDFLQC
+732 YKDFLQY

-747 QGEVEEYFVQAS
+747 QGDVIEYFVQAS

-771 SDVKQMI
+771 SGVKQMI
-778 DGDDLPVLSH
+778 DGDNLPVLND
-788 FIEKEYVYY
+788 FVEREYVYY
-797 DEYWRTGRDEE
+797 DEYWNNRDDDTG
-808 DSRVVLRED
+808 SQLMLRQD
-817 LPDGYETAYEECTG
+817 LPDGYEAAYEESTG
-831 LEVEIVGLSYL
+831 LEVETVGLSYL

-857 VEMLEDDSFPLKKE
+857 VEMLEDDSFPLKQE

-884 KYARKTGKAS
+884 KYAKKTGKAS

>member
-1 MGSKV
+1 MGNEV
-6 AFHLSGGIFFNLML
+6 ALHLSGGVFFNLML
-20 AARKKPAVNQKEC
+20 AARKKPVANQNQC
-33 LRELLYIFDRSARGL
+33 LKELLYIYDRSAKEMA
-48 SGNSLG
+48 GNSLV

-59 FRNCDPKLRSVYIK
+59 FRNCDPDLHSDYIR
-73 FGDPVLVNE
+73 FGDPVVVEE
-82 FNERMREDYDSV
+82 FNGRMRENYASV

-100 YADHYL
+100 YADQYL
-106 DLEMNGKWLVR
+106 DLEVNGKWLVR

-124 KDSLIQNNA
+124 KDNLIQDNA
-133 KFMAIPGGRPAYKQD
+133 KFMAIPGGLPAYKQE
-148 FPEMQKVYIY
+148 FPEMHVVYIY
-158 NMLLGVWH
+158 NLLLSVWH
-166 FICSRT
+166 YICCT
-172 DGEEYGQETYFAL
+172 HGMTENGQETYFAL
-185 SDFDGE
+185 ADFAGE
-191 SRARKFDCGRIGF
+191 SRPRKFDRSRIGF
-204 KDHEDVLISYDM
+204 ESHEDVMVSYDM
-216 EIKPYFGEK
+216 EIVQDDMKIPEPAAAYVRKLAGKPD
-225 SHFSERVLCE
+225 RQL
-235 HLLSG
+235 
-240 EIEEL
+240 EIFAPVNSAVPKEVE
-245 PSVKITEDYGPLNE
+245 S
-259 ALSSKIRQI
+259 I
-268 FSMQVEKSRVPEKKD
+268 FSFVVEHTHTSDRKAALNR
-283 MVNKYQTYLDR
+283 YRTYLNR
-294 AYEKHRKKKTFLYEM
+294 AREKHSKKKTFLYEM
-309 QREFYGFFVCNNVKR
+309 QRDFYGFFVCNDVKR
-324 REAVGKGERNR
+324 RETVYRGEHRNDKKDDR
-335 EGEVKNVI
+335 MIKNACI
-343 TNVCVEAFE
+343 DSFE
-352 EEHRFIILSG
+352 EERRFIVLSG

-377 DTIDKNKET
+377 DTIDRNKET
-386 GKVPVFMLLRDYNP
+386 GKVPVFVLLRDYNP
-400 AAGDL
+400 EAGDL
-405 LDFIFGEL
+405 IDFIFGEL
-413 KRHDVDLHLS
+413 KRHDMDLHLS

-447 NCRRFY
+447 NSRRFY

-513 QKDFIQDLKCN
+513 QKDFIMDLRNN

-532 RMDFLGNPLFLT
+532 RKDFLGNPLFLT

-559 RYLFYEQAYEAMAK
+559 RYLFYEQAYDAMAK

-634 LEAFI
+634 PEAFI

-673 RQLEQRFGAVLD
+673 RQLEQRYGAVLD
-685 ILTVRDEM
+685 IFQRRDSA

-702 LYGMEPEKTELCIF
+702 LFDMEQNKTELCII
-716 IPFLEKVFCG
+716 IPFLEQVF
-726 KDEESE
+726 KDKNDDEAYEHFLE
-732 YRDFLQC
+732 Y
-739 FYPFICYE
+739 FYPIICYE
-747 QGEVEEYFVQAS
+747 QGDVTDFSMGTS
-759 DSSIYQYIADRY
+759 DSSIYEFIADKY
-771 SDVKQMI
+771 NFKEMI
-778 DGDDLPVLSH
+778 DGDELPEMDYWVDR
-788 FIEKEYVYY
+788 EYVYY
-797 DEYWRTGRDEE
+797 DRNWDKDTDDIGTQLIARI
-808 DSRVVLRED
+808 D
-817 LPDGYETAYEECTG
+817 LPEGYERSYMEWTG
-831 LEVEIVGLSYL
+831 EEVEVVGKSYE
-842 ICVEEAYRRKECAYV
+842 ICVVDVYRRSIYEDTL
-857 VEMLEDDSFPLKKE
+857 EMLTDDTFPLKKE
-871 YRDMKKLYLGLKA
+871 FYSAKELYMKLKD
-884 KYARKTGKAS
+884 KYKKKKDRKS